1 MPSIPTSDLIRLQA
15 NQKHVRNIC
24 ILAHVDHGKTTLSDS
39 LLASNG
45 IISSKLAGKVRYL
58 DSREDEQERGITME
72 SSAISLYF
80 KIMRRNALNNPNV
93 DATAAGTVA
102 DQSNTPIASTPAES
116 PAATLPKSEEYLINL
131 IDSPGHVDFSGEVST
146 ASRLCDGALVLV
158 DAVEGVCTQTHTV
171 LRQAWRDS
179 VKPVLVINKIDRLIT
194 ELQFTPLEAYIHL
207 NKILEQ
213 VNAVMGTFFS
223 EEVLE
228 EDYRKKTE
236 RSKAES
242 QKQQQEQDV
251 GKDKD
256 SENMYS
262 DWHIETQDDSNIYFH
277 PSQGNVI
284 FASAIDGWAFRVDQ
298 FAAIYAQKLGMKE
311 QVLRKCL
318 WGDFYLDPKTKR
330 VIGYKGLKG
339 RPLKPLAVHLVLDNV
354 WKVYDVVMIQP
365 DRDMMEKVIKSL
377 NLKVLPRD
385 MRSKD
390 TRFLLTTIFSQWL
403 PLSTCVLL
411 AVVEQLPS
419 PPAAQKVRMPKML
432 HPQEK
437 EPKEPT
443 EDWEKGMVNC
453 DPSSGV
459 VAYVS
464 KMVSVPMDELPQF
477 KRKTLTAEEMRARGR
492 VTREQLAAR
501 SAAAAAAAEAGG
513 EALDVEEMLEER
525 NRQMEKE
532 KAAAEEL
539 EGREVLVGFARIYSG
554 TIQVGQKIKV
564 LGPKYDPAKPD
575 EHVDETTVE
584 NLYMIMGR
592 EMIQLEQV
600 PAGNVFAIGGLEGH
614 VLKYGTLWSAEW
626 EGGQNL
632 VGKGL
637 EAAPIVR
644 VALEPE
650 NPSQMAQL
658 VKGLQ
663 LLNQADPSVHV
674 LTQETGEHVILT
686 SGEVHLQRC
695 MADLRDRFARIEI
708 SMSEP
713 IVPFRETAV
722 DAPAQVYQTSS
733 AVAITEASRGGEP
746 EKLIAKVDNAPRG
759 TIMATTQNRH
769 VRFTVRAVPIPNEIT
784 QYLAGH
790 TEQIQSYVESAK
802 GDGRQEDRVVV
813 ISLGEDEKEELSA
826 EGKEDEAEGKR
837 REEQVKRATKIQK
850 DLEPLFAEAGDEWKG
865 KEKDILAF
873 GPRRVGPNLLINS
886 LGVEFSRKAAART
899 NASKAT
905 KGDDDDEAAF
915 GSGIAGFTIQD
926 LAEFIQTG
934 FQIATNAGPLCG
946 EPMHGMAFF
955 LQDVEILSDAESNV
969 EGASAGDDR
978 SKMAVTSGQLITS
991 MRDACR
997 LGLLEWSP
1005 RLMLAMYSCD
1015 IQTTAEVL
1023 GKVYAV
1029 IARRKGKILHEE
1041 MKEGT
1046 PFFSIQALL
1055 PVVESFGFSDDI
1067 RKKTSGAA
1075 SPQLIFSHFELLD
1088 LDPFWVPSTQEELED
1103 LGEKAD
1109 RENVAKKYMDTVRKR
1124 KGLFVEQKIVE
1135 HAEKQRTLR
1144 KN

>member
-1 MPSIPTSDLIRLQA
+1 MPSIPEAQLIRLQA
-15 NQKHVRNIC
+15 NQEHVRNIC

-80 KIMRRNALNNPNV
+80 KIMRRVNAAASAAQS
-93 DATAAGTVA
+93 ATVT
-102 DQSNTPIASTPAES
+102 DHSNASAPEANSGASTPADS
-116 PAATLPKSEEYLINL
+116 PGSPKISTPGEVKANAEEYLVNL

-171 LRQAWRDS
+171 LRQAWREC
-179 VKPVLVINKIDRLIT
+179 VRPVLVINKIDRLIT
-194 ELQFTPLEAYIHL
+194 ELQFTPMEAYIHL

-223 EEVLE
+223 ENVME
-228 EDYRKKTE
+228 EDYRKK
-236 RSKAES
+236 AE
-242 QKQQQEQDV
+242 KKKGQE
-251 GKDKD
+251 GKESTTTGLEDTF
-256 SENMYS
+256 S
-262 DWHIETQDDSNIYFH
+262 DWHVETQDDSHIYFH

-311 QVLRKCL
+311 AVLRKCL

-339 RPLKPLAVHLVLDNV
+339 RALKPLAIHLVLDNV
-354 WKVYDVVMIQP
+354 WKIYDVVVVQP
-365 DRDMMEKVIKSL
+365 DREMTEKVVKSL

-390 TRFLLTTIFSQWL
+390 TRAILTTIFSQWL

-419 PPAAQKVRMPKML
+419 PPAAQKIRMPKML
-432 HPQEK
+432 HPFETTPP
-437 EPKEPT
+437 EAT
-443 EDWEKGMVNC
+443 EDWEKGMINC

-464 KMVSVPMDELPQF
+464 KMVSVPLDVLPKN
-477 KRKTLTAEEMRARGR
+477 KRKVLTAEEMRQRGR
-492 VTREQLAAR
+492 ITREHLIA
-501 SAAAAAAAEAGG
+501 SAKAAEIG
-513 EALDVEEMLEER
+513 ETGVHLDVDEVIE
-525 NRQMEKE
+525 NRARMEAEE

-539 EGREVLVGFARIYSG
+539 EGKEALIGFSRIYSG
-554 TIQVGQKIKV
+554 TVRVGQKLKV
-564 LGPKYDPAKPD
+564 LGPKYNPAQPTLHCS
-575 EHVDETTVE
+575 EITVDS
-584 NLYMIMGR
+584 LFMIMGR
-592 EMIQLEQV
+592 DLIGLDQV
-600 PAGNVFAIGGLEGH
+600 PAGNVFGIGGLEGH

-637 EAAPIVR
+637 ETAPIVR

-658 VKGLQ
+658 VRGLQ
-663 LLNQADPSVHV
+663 LLNQADPAVQV

-695 MADLRDRFARIEI
+695 MADLRERFARIEI

-713 IVPFRETAV
+713 IVPFRETAI
-722 DAPAQVYQTSS
+722 DAPAQIVTSS
-733 AVAITEASRGGEP
+733 AMSASEAAQAREQQA
-746 EKLIAKVDNAPRG
+746 EKLITKSETGARG
-759 TIMATTQNRH
+759 TINATTPNRH
-769 VRFTVRAVPIPNEIT
+769 VRLVVRTVPIPEELKK
-784 QYLAGH
+784 YLVEHA
-790 TEQIQSYVESAK
+790 EQIQTYVETTLGLKDLTAFHEQEKIKVKVAQDLATLFAK
-802 GDGRQEDRVVV
+802 A
-813 ISLGEDEKEELSA
+813 GED
-826 EGKEDEAEGKR
+826 
-837 REEQVKRATKIQK
+837 
-850 DLEPLFAEAGDEWKG
+850 WKG
-865 KEKDILAF
+865 KDKDILAF
-873 GPRRVGPNLLINS
+873 GPRRIGPNLLINN
-886 LGVEFSRKAAART
+886 LGVDFQRRNSSEDS
-899 NASKAT
+899 SL
-905 KGDDDDEAAF
+905 
-915 GSGIAGFTIQD
+915 TIQD
-926 LAEFIQTG
+926 LAESVQTG
-934 FQIATNAGPLCG
+934 FQMATNSGPLCG
-946 EPMHGMAFF
+946 EPMQGMAFF
-955 LQDVEILSDAESNV
+955 VQKVEILEDAQNNDSG
-969 EGASAGDDR
+969 EGR
-978 SKMAVTSGQLITS
+978 SKMAVSSGQLITT

-997 LGLLEWSP
+997 LGFLEWSP

-1015 IQTTAEVL
+1015 IQTTADVL

-1088 LDPFWVPSTQEELED
+1088 IDPFWVPNTVEELED

-1109 RENVAKKYMDTVRKR
+1109 RENIAKKYMDVVRKR

>member
-1 MPSIPTSDLIRLQA
+1 MPPTS
-15 NQKHVRNIC
+15 
-24 ILAHVDHGKTTLSDS
+24 TLSDS

-58 DSREDEQERGITME
+58 DSRHDEQERGITME

-80 KIMRRNALNNPNV
+80 KIMRR
-93 DATAAGTVA
+93 AAAAAASAAAPTSTVT
-102 DQSNTPIASTPAES
+102 DQSNDSTSTPSDSPTTPSAE
-116 PAATLPKSEEYLINL
+116 PKAPVVSEEYLINL

-171 LRQAWRDS
+171 LRQAWRES
-179 VKPVLVINKIDRLIT
+179 VRPVLVINKIDRLIT

-223 EEVLE
+223 ENVLE
-228 EDYRKKTE
+228 EDYRKK
-236 RSKAES
+236 AE
-242 QKQQQEQDV
+242 KKKEQQGEEPSTTGLEDTF
-251 GKDKD
+251 
-256 SENMYS
+256 S
-262 DWHIETQDDSNIYFH
+262 DWHVETQDDSHIYFH

-311 QVLRKCL
+311 GVLRKCL

-339 RPLKPLAVHLVLDNV
+339 RALKPLAVHLVLDNV
-354 WKVYDVVMIQP
+354 WKVYDVVVVQP
-365 DRDMMEKVIKSL
+365 DREMTEKVVKSL

-390 TRFLLTTIFSQWL
+390 TRAVLTTIFSQWL

-419 PPAAQKVRMPKML
+419 PPAAQTIRMPKML
-432 HPQEK
+432 HPFETT
-437 EPKEPT
+437 PPEPT
-443 EDWEKGMVNC
+443 EDWEKGMINC
-453 DPSSGV
+453 DASSGV

-464 KMVSVPMDELPQF
+464 KMVSVPLDVLPKN
-477 KRKTLTAEEMRARGR
+477 KRKTLSAEEMRQRGR
-492 VTREQLAAR
+492 ITREQLIA
-501 SAAAAAAAEAGG
+501 SAKSAEIGEVGVHLDVDEVIANRAQAEA
-513 EALDVEEMLEER
+513 D
-525 NRQMEKE
+525 E

-539 EGREVLVGFARIYSG
+539 EGKEVLIGFSRIYSG
-554 TIQVGQKIKV
+554 TVRVGQKLKV
-564 LGPKYDPAKPD
+564 LGPKYDPAQPTLHCS
-575 EHVDETTVE
+575 EVTVDS
-584 NLYMIMGR
+584 LFMIMGR
-592 EMIQLEQV
+592 DLIGLDQV
-600 PAGNVFAIGGLEGH
+600 PAGNVFGIGGLEGH

-650 NPSQMAQL
+650 DPSQMAQL
-658 VKGLQ
+658 VRGLQ
-663 LLNQADPSVHV
+663 LLNQADPSVQV

-695 MADLRDRFARIEI
+695 MADLRERFARIEI

-713 IVPFRETAV
+713 IVPFRETAI
-722 DAPAQVYQTSS
+722 DAPAQIVTSS
-733 AVAITEASRGGEP
+733 AMSVNERETGM
-746 EKLIAKVDNAPRG
+746 KLIAKSEGGSRG
-759 TIMATTQNRH
+759 TIVATTPNKH
-769 VRFTVRAVPIPNEIT
+769 VRFVVRTVPIPDELKK
-784 QYLAGH
+784 YLTDHA
-790 TEQIQSYVESAK
+790 EQIQAYVES
-802 GDGRQEDRVVV
+802 VH
-813 ISLGEDEKEELSA
+813 LGGGAQHTSKPLA
-826 EGKEDEAEGKR
+826 AGLTL
-837 REEQVKRATKIQK
+837 EEQAKKSEKLISE
-850 DLEPLFAEAGDEWKG
+850 LEPLFAKAGEIWKG
-865 KEKDILAF
+865 KEKEILAF
-873 GPRRVGPNLLINS
+873 GPRRVGPNLLINN
-886 LGVEFSRKAAART
+886 LGIEFSRNR
-899 NASKAT
+899 
-905 KGDDDDEAAF
+905 G
-915 GSGIAGFTIQD
+915 GSGANTAEEAQAKENAISVQD
-926 LAEFIQTG
+926 MAESIHTG
-934 FQIATNAGPLCG
+934 FQIATNGGPLCG
-946 EPMHGMAFF
+946 EPMLGMAFF
-955 LQDVEILSDAESNV
+955 LQEIEILEGESEAGV
-969 EGASAGDDR
+969 SSATSSSEGR
-978 SKMAVTSGQLITS
+978 SKMAVSSGQVITT

-997 LGLLEWSP
+997 LGFLEWSP

-1067 RKKTSGAA
+1067 RKRTSGAA
-1075 SPQLIFSHFELLD
+1075 SPQLIFSHFEVLD
-1088 LDPFWVPSTQEELED
+1088 MDPFWVPNTIEELED

-1109 RENVAKKYMDTVRKR
+1109 RENVAKKYMDVVRKR

>member
-1 MPSIPTSDLIRLQA
+1 MPSIQESELIRLQA
-15 NQKHVRNIC
+15 NQAFVRNIC

-58 DSREDEQERGITME
+58 DSRADEQERGITME

-80 KIMRRNALNNPNV
+80 KIMRRIAALPGAPAGSSPT
-93 DATAAGTVA
+93 ATTVT
-102 DQSNTPIASTPAES
+102 DQSNNIPSES
-116 PAATLPKSEEYLINL
+116 PAGSPQPPAAEVKKNASEEYLINL

-171 LRQAWRDS
+171 LRQAWKES
-179 VKPVLVINKIDRLIT
+179 VRPVLVINKIDRLIT
-194 ELQFTPLEAYIHL
+194 ELQFTPLEAYTHL
-207 NKILEQ
+207 NNILEQ

-223 EEVLE
+223 ENVLE
-228 EDYRKKTE
+228 EDYRKK
-236 RSKAES
+236 AE
-242 QKQQQEQDV
+242 KKKEQE
-251 GKDKD
+251 GKDSPLTGLED
-256 SENMYS
+256 TFS
-262 DWHIETQDDSNIYFH
+262 DWHVETQDDSHIYFH

-311 QVLRKCL
+311 GVLRKCL

-339 RPLKPLAVHLVLDNV
+339 RALKPLAVQMVLDNV
-354 WKVYDVVMIQP
+354 WKVYEVVVTEP
-365 DRDMMEKVIKSL
+365 DREMTEKVVKSL

-385 MRSKD
+385 LKSKD
-390 TRFLLTTIFSQWL
+390 TRAILTTIFSQWL

-419 PPAAQKVRMPKML
+419 PPAAQKIRMPKML
-432 HPQEK
+432 HPFETT
-437 EPKEPT
+437 PSEPT
-443 EDWEKGMVNC
+443 EDWELGMVNC
-453 DPSSGV
+453 DASSGV

-464 KMVSVPMDELPQF
+464 KMVSVPLDVLPQN
-477 KRKTLTAEEMRARGR
+477 KRKTLSAEEMRQRGR
-492 VTREQLAAR
+492 IQREQLIA
-501 SAAAAAAAEAGG
+501 SAKAAEIG
-513 EALDVEEMLEER
+513 EVGVHLDVDQVIA
-525 NRQMEKE
+525 NRAEAEAQGR
-532 KAAAEEL
+532 AAAEEL
-539 EGREVLVGFARIYSG
+539 DGREALIGFARIYSG
-554 TIQVGQKIKV
+554 TVRVGQKLKV
-564 LGPKYDPAKPD
+564 LGPKYDPAQPALHCS
-575 EHVDETTVE
+575 EVVVD

-592 EMIQLEQV
+592 DLIGLEEV
-600 PAGNVFAIGGLEGH
+600 PAGNVFGIGGLEGH

-637 EAAPIVR
+637 ETAPIVR

-650 NPSQMAQL
+650 DPSQMAQL
-658 VKGLQ
+658 VRGLQ
-663 LLNQADPSVHV
+663 LLNQADPSVQV

-695 MADLRDRFARIEI
+695 MADLRERFARIEI

-713 IVPFRETAV
+713 IVPFRETAI
-722 DAPAQVYQTSS
+722 DAPAQLLTSTAMS
-733 AVAITEASRGGEP
+733 ANEVNQAREQG
-746 EKLIAKVDNAPRG
+746 EKLISKSESGARG
-759 TIMATTQNRH
+759 TIVATTPNRH
-769 VRFTVRAVPIPNEIT
+769 VRLVVRTVPIPEELKK
-784 QYLAGH
+784 YLVDHG
-790 TEQIQSYVESAK
+790 EQIQGYVESTMGSGNRGSDFTSSTPQTEEK
-802 GDGRQEDRVVV
+802 DVKLQE
-813 ISLGEDEKEELSA
+813 SLMSA
-826 EGKEDEAEGKR
+826 LK
-837 REEQVKRATKIQK
+837 
-850 DLEPLFAEAGDEWKG
+850 PLFVQAGDEWKG

-886 LGVEFSRKAAART
+886 LGIDFSRNR
-899 NASKAT
+899 NSSSH
-905 KGDDDDEAAF
+905 DEDEN
-915 GSGIAGFTIQD
+915 TISVQD
-926 LAEFIQTG
+926 MAESVHTG
-934 FQIATNAGPLCG
+934 FQIATNGGPLCS
-946 EPMHGMAFF
+946 EPMLGMAFF
-955 LQDVEILSDAESNV
+955 VQEIEILDSTQEG
-969 EGASAGDDR
+969 GASEGR
-978 SKMAVTSGQLITS
+978 SKMAVTSGQVITT

-997 LGLLEWSP
+997 LGFLEWSP

-1067 RKKTSGAA
+1067 RKRTSGAA
-1075 SPQLIFSHFELLD
+1075 SPQLIFSHFEVLD
-1088 LDPFWVPSTQEELED
+1088 MDPFWVPNTIEELED

-1109 RENVAKKYMDTVRKR
+1109 RDNVAKKYMDVVRKR

>member
-1 MPSIPTSDLIRLQA
+1 MPSIPEAELIRLQA
-15 NQKHVRNIC
+15 NQAHVRNIC

-45 IISSKLAGKVRYL
+45 IISSKLAGKVRFL
-58 DSREDEQERGITME
+58 DSRADEQERGITME

-80 KIMRRNALNNPNV
+80 KIRRRVAAASIAAAAAKASAALPSGNV
-93 DATAAGTVA
+93 T
-102 DQSNTPIASTPAES
+102 DQSNDTTATTTTVGTGTEDSAANSGTSTPAES
-116 PAATLPKSEEYLINL
+116 VAEEYLINL

-171 LRQAWRDS
+171 LRQAWKES
-179 VKPVLVINKIDRLIT
+179 VRPVLVINKIDRLIT

-207 NKILEQ
+207 NNILEQ

-223 EEVLE
+223 ENVLE
-228 EDYRKKTE
+228 EDYRKK
-236 RSKAES
+236 AEKKK
-242 QKQQQEQDV
+242 KQE
-251 GKDKD
+251 GKEGKEGKESTTGLEDMF
-256 SENMYS
+256 SE
-262 DWHIETQDDSNIYFH
+262 WHVETQDDSHIYFH

-311 QVLRKCL
+311 GVLRKCL

-339 RPLKPLAVHLVLDNV
+339 RALKPLAIHLVLDNV
-354 WKVYDVVMIQP
+354 WKVYDVVVVNP
-365 DRDMMEKVIKSL
+365 DKEMTEKVVKSL
-377 NLKVLPRD
+377 NLKLLPRD

-390 TRFLLTTIFSQWL
+390 TRAVLTTIFSQWL

-419 PPAAQKVRMPKML
+419 PAAAQKIRMPKML
-432 HPQEK
+432 HPFETT
-437 EPKEPT
+437 PPEPT
-443 EDWEKGMVNC
+443 EDWEKGMVDC
-453 DPSSGV
+453 DPDSGV

-464 KMVSVPMDELPQF
+464 KMVSVPLDVLPKN
-477 KRKTLTAEEMRARGR
+477 KRKTLSAEEMRQRGR
-492 VTREQLAAR
+492 AQREQLV
-501 SAAAAAAAEAGG
+501 AAAKSAELG
-513 EALDVEEMLEER
+513 EVGVHLDVDEVIA
-525 NRQMEKE
+525 NRLQKE
-532 KAAAEEL
+532 AEDNAAAEEL
-539 EGREVLVGFARIYSG
+539 EGKEALIGFSRIYSG
-554 TIQVGQKIKV
+554 TVRVGQKLKI
-564 LGPKYDPAKPD
+564 LGPKYDPANPSQHCS
-575 EHVDETTVE
+575 EVTVDS
-584 NLYMIMGR
+584 LFMIMGR
-592 EMIQLEQV
+592 DLIGLDQV
-600 PAGNVFAIGGLEGH
+600 PAGNVFGIGGLEGH

-637 EAAPIVR
+637 ETTPIVR

-650 NPSQMAQL
+650 DPSQMAQL
-658 VKGLQ
+658 VRGLQ
-663 LLNQADPSVHV
+663 LLNQADPSVQV

-695 MADLRDRFARIEI
+695 MADLRERFARIKI
-708 SMSEP
+708 TTSEP

-722 DAPAQVYQTSS
+722 DAPAQIVTSS
-733 AVAITEASRGGEP
+733 AMAVNEVQGRDQG
-746 EKLIAKVDNAPRG
+746 EKLIAKSETGARG
-759 TIMATTQNRH
+759 TIVATTANRH
-769 VRFTVRAVPIPNEIT
+769 VRFVVRTVPIPEDLKK
-784 QYLAGH
+784 YLLDHA
-790 TEQIQSYVESAK
+790 EQIQTYVEDNSRNVKNNSGAAVLTEEVETGEQAK
-802 GDGRQEDRVVV
+802 AQKKLLDG
-813 ISLGEDEKEELSA
+813 L
-826 EGKEDEAEGKR
+826 
-837 REEQVKRATKIQK
+837 T
-850 DLEPLFAEAGDEWKG
+850 PLFAQAGEDWKG
-865 KEKDILAF
+865 REKDILAF
-873 GPRRVGPNLLINS
+873 GPRRVGPNLLINQ
-886 LGVEFSRKAAART
+886 LGFDFSRNRNNSSADSEESSS
-899 NASKAT
+899 N
-905 KGDDDDEAAF
+905 G
-915 GSGIAGFTIQD
+915 GITVQD
-926 LAEFIQTG
+926 MAESIQTG
-934 FQIATNAGPLCG
+934 FQIATNGGPLCS
-946 EPMHGMAFF
+946 EPMLGMAFF
-955 LQDVEILSDAESNV
+955 LQEIDILDDSQEVRGGS
-969 EGASAGDDR
+969 EGR
-978 SKMAVTSGQLITS
+978 SKMAVSSGQVITS

-997 LGLLEWSP
+997 LGFLEWSP
-1005 RLMLAMYSCD
+1005 RLMLAIYSCD

-1067 RKKTSGAA
+1067 RKRTSGAA
-1075 SPQLIFSHFELLD
+1075 SPQLIFSHFEVLD
-1088 LDPFWVPSTQEELED
+1088 MDPFWVPNTVEELED

-1109 RENVAKKYMDTVRKR
+1109 RENVAKKYMDVVRKR

>member
-1 MPSIPTSDLIRLQA
+1 MPAIPEAQLIRLQA
-15 NQKHVRNIC
+15 NQEHVRNIC

-45 IISSKLAGKVRYL
+45 IISSKLAGKVRFL

-80 KIMRRNALNNPNV
+80 QIVRRVNAASAAASGASSPAPSSSPSLPNTV
-93 DATAAGTVA
+93 PGSSAATTVK
-102 DQSNTPIASTPAES
+102 DQSNAPSAPAVTPPRETKA
-116 PAATLPKSEEYLINL
+116 EEYLINL

-171 LRQAWRDS
+171 LRQAWRES
-179 VKPVLVINKIDRLIT
+179 VRPVLVINKIDRLIT
-194 ELQFTPLEAYIHL
+194 ELQFTPMEAYVHL

-223 EEVLE
+223 ENVLE
-228 EDYRKKTE
+228 EDYRKK
-236 RSKAES
+236 AEKKKS
-242 QKQQQEQDV
+242 QE
-251 GKDKD
+251 GKEGD
-256 SENMYS
+256 STSTGLEDTFS
-262 DWHIETQDDSNIYFH
+262 DWHVETQDDSHIYFH

-311 QVLRKCL
+311 AVLRKCL

-339 RPLKPLAVHLVLDNV
+339 RALKPLAIHLVLDNV
-354 WKVYDVVMIQP
+354 WKVYEVVVVQP
-365 DRDMMEKVIKSL
+365 DREMMEKVVKSL

-390 TRFLLTTIFSQWL
+390 TRAVLTTIFSQWL

-419 PPAAQKVRMPKML
+419 PPAAQKIRMPKML
-432 HPQEK
+432 HPFESNPP
-437 EPKEPT
+437 EAT
-443 EDWEKGMVNC
+443 EAWEKGMISC
-453 DPSSGV
+453 DPKSGV

-464 KMVSVPMDELPQF
+464 KMVSVPFDVLPQN
-477 KRKTLTAEEMRARGR
+477 KRKVLSAEEMRQRGR
-492 VTREQLAAR
+492 QQRELLLA
-501 SAAAAAAAEAGG
+501 SAKAASEG
-513 EALDVEEMLEER
+513 EVGVHLDVDEVIE
-525 NRQMEKE
+525 NRARMQAEE

-539 EGREVLVGFARIYSG
+539 EGKEALIGFSRIYSG
-554 TIQVGQKIKV
+554 TIRVGQKLKV
-564 LGPKYDPAKPD
+564 LGPKYDP
-575 EHVDETTVE
+575 EHPNLHCSEVTVDS
-584 NLYMIMGR
+584 LYMIMGR
-592 EMIQLEQV
+592 DLIGLEEV
-600 PAGNVFAIGGLEGH
+600 PAGNVFGIGGLEGH

-637 EAAPIVR
+637 ETAPIVR

-658 VKGLQ
+658 VRGLQ
-663 LLNQADPSVHV
+663 LLNQADPAVQV

-695 MADLRDRFARIEI
+695 MADLRERFARIEI

-713 IVPFRETAV
+713 IVPFRETAI
-722 DAPAQVYQTSS
+722 DAPAQVVMSS
-733 AVAITEASRGGEP
+733 AMSANEAAQARELQA
-746 EKLIAKVDNAPRG
+746 EKLITKSESGGRG
-759 TIMATTQNRH
+759 TIQAMTANKH
-769 VRFTVRAVPIPNEIT
+769 VRIVVRTVPIPEVLKK
-784 QYLAGH
+784 YLVEHGD
-790 TEQIQSYVESAK
+790 QIQGYVESILGVK
-802 GDGRQEDRVVV
+802 GVAGF
-813 ISLGEDEKEELSA
+813 EEL
-826 EGKEDEAEGKR
+826 EKLK
-837 REEQVKRATKIQK
+837 TKVSQE
-850 DLEPLFAEAGDEWKG
+850 LTALFAKAGDDWQG

-873 GPRRVGPNLLINS
+873 GPRRIGPNLLINN
-886 LGVEFSRKAAART
+886 LGVDFQRRS
-899 NASKAT
+899 NNNQNSSNGASG
-905 KGDDDDEAAF
+905 GDDDA
-915 GSGIAGFTIQD
+915 SSSTLSSLTIQD
-926 LAEFIQTG
+926 LAESVQTG
-934 FQIATNAGPLCG
+934 FQIATNSGPLCG
-946 EPMHGMAFF
+946 EPMQGMAFF
-955 LQDVEILSDAESNV
+955 VQEVEILEDPSSN
-969 EGASAGDDR
+969 EGADGR
-978 SKMAVTSGQLITS
+978 SKLAVSSGQLITT

-997 LGLLEWSP
+997 LGFLEWSP

-1067 RKKTSGAA
+1067 RKRTSGAA
-1075 SPQLIFSHFELLD
+1075 SPQLVFSHFETLD
-1088 LDPFWVPSTQEELED
+1088 IDPFWVPSTVEELED

-1109 RENVAKKYMDTVRKR
+1109 RENLAKKYMDMVRKR

>member
-1 MPSIPTSDLIRLQA
+1 MPSIPEAELIRLQA
-15 NQKHVRNIC
+15 NQAHVRNIC

-45 IISSKLAGKVRYL
+45 IISSKLAGKVRFL
-58 DSREDEQERGITME
+58 DSRADEQERGITME

-80 KIMRRNALNNPNV
+80 KIRRRVAAASIAAAANRAAAASAAAVPSGNV
-93 DATAAGTVA
+93 T
-102 DQSNTPIASTPAES
+102 DQSNDTTTTTATTTTAAKEEDSAANSGTSTPAES
-116 PAATLPKSEEYLINL
+116 VAEEYLINL

-171 LRQAWRDS
+171 LRQAWKES
-179 VKPVLVINKIDRLIT
+179 VRPVLVINKIDRLIT

-223 EEVLE
+223 ENVLE
-228 EDYRKKTE
+228 EDYRKK
-236 RSKAES
+236 AE
-242 QKQQQEQDV
+242 KKKDQE
-251 GKDKD
+251 GKESTTGLED
-256 SENMYS
+256 MFS
-262 DWHIETQDDSNIYFH
+262 DWHVETQDDSHIYFH

-311 QVLRKCL
+311 GVLRKCL

-339 RPLKPLAVHLVLDNV
+339 RALKPLAIHLVLDNV
-354 WKVYDVVMIQP
+354 WKVYDVVVCNP
-365 DRDMMEKVIKSL
+365 DKEMTEKVVKSL

-390 TRFLLTTIFSQWL
+390 TRAVLTTIFSQWL

-419 PPAAQKVRMPKML
+419 PAAAQKIRMPKML
-432 HPQEK
+432 HPFETT
-437 EPKEPT
+437 PPEPT
-443 EDWEKGMVNC
+443 EDWEKGMIDC
-453 DPSSGV
+453 DPTSGV

-464 KMVSVPMDELPQF
+464 KMVSVPLDVLPKN
-477 KRKTLTAEEMRARGR
+477 KRKTLSAEEMRQRGR
-492 VTREQLAAR
+492 AQREQMV
-501 SAAAAAAAEAGG
+501 AAAKSAELG
-513 EALDVEEMLEER
+513 EVGVHLDVDEVVA
-525 NRQMEKE
+525 NRLQKEAEE
-532 KAAAEEL
+532 KAAADEL
-539 EGREVLVGFARIYSG
+539 EGKEALIGFSRIYSG
-554 TIQVGQKIKV
+554 TVRVGQKLKV
-564 LGPKYDPAKPD
+564 LGPKYDPANPTQHCS
-575 EHVDETTVE
+575 EVTVDS
-584 NLYMIMGR
+584 LFMIMGR
-592 EMIQLEQV
+592 DLIGLDQV
-600 PAGNVFAIGGLEGH
+600 PAGNVFGIGGLEGH

-637 EAAPIVR
+637 ETAPIVR

-650 NPSQMAQL
+650 DPSQMAQL
-658 VKGLQ
+658 VRGLQ
-663 LLNQADPSVHV
+663 LLNQADPSVQV

-695 MADLRDRFARIEI
+695 MADLRERFARIEI

-722 DAPAQVYQTSS
+722 DAPAQIVTSS
-733 AVAITEASRGGEP
+733 AMAVNEAQGRDQG
-746 EKLIAKVDNAPRG
+746 EKLIAKSETGARG
-759 TIMATTQNRH
+759 TIVATTPNRH
-769 VRFTVRAVPIPNEIT
+769 VRFVVRTVPIPEILKK
-784 QYLAGH
+784 YLLDHA
-790 TEQIQSYVESAK
+790 EQIQSYVEDNGGSSNTKNNSGAAVLMGEVETGEKAK
-802 GDGRQEDRVVV
+802 AQKK
-813 ISLGEDEKEELSA
+813 LLDEL
-826 EGKEDEAEGKR
+826 
-837 REEQVKRATKIQK
+837 T
-850 DLEPLFAEAGDEWKG
+850 PLFAQAGEDWKG
-865 KEKDILAF
+865 REKDILAF
-873 GPRRVGPNLLINS
+873 GPRRVGPNLLINQ
-886 LGVEFSRKAAART
+886 LGFDFSRNRGNNSNTTDA
-899 NASKAT
+899 
-905 KGDDDDEAAF
+905 DESSSN
-915 GSGIAGFTIQD
+915 GGITVQD
-926 LAEFIQTG
+926 MAESIQTG
-934 FQIATNAGPLCG
+934 FQIATNGGPLCS
-946 EPMHGMAFF
+946 EPMLGMAFF
-955 LQDVEILSDAESNV
+955 LQEIEILESSQEV
-969 EGASAGDDR
+969 GGEGR
-978 SKMAVTSGQLITS
+978 SKMAVSSGQVITS

-997 LGLLEWSP
+997 LGFLEWSP

-1067 RKKTSGAA
+1067 RKRTSGAA
-1075 SPQLIFSHFELLD
+1075 SPQLIFSHFEVLD
-1088 LDPFWVPSTQEELED
+1088 MDPFWVPNTVEELED

-1109 RENVAKKYMDTVRKR
+1109 RENVAKKYMDVVRKR

>member
-1 MPSIPTSDLIRLQA
+1 MPTIAEAQLIRLQA
-15 NQKHVRNIC
+15 SQANVRNIC

-58 DSREDEQERGITME
+58 DSREDEQKRGITME

-80 KIMRRNALNNPNV
+80 KIIRRVTGANAPAGDSQSNV
-93 DATAAGTVA
+93 T
-102 DQSNTPIASTPAES
+102 DQSNASGTDSNSVAADSSAGSGSSPQSASAE
-116 PAATLPKSEEYLINL
+116 TKGLSEEYLINL

-146 ASRLCDGALVLV
+146 ASRLCDGALVLI

-171 LRQAWRDS
+171 LRQAWKES
-179 VKPVLVINKIDRLIT
+179 VRPVLVINKIDRLIT

-223 EEVLE
+223 ENVLE
-228 EDYRKKTE
+228 EDYRKK
-236 RSKAES
+236 AE
-242 QKQQQEQDV
+242 KRREDE
-251 GKDKD
+251 GKETSDQAD
-256 SENMYS
+256 TFS
-262 DWHIETQDDSNIYFH
+262 DWHVETQDDSHIYFN
-277 PSQGNVI
+277 PSEGNVI

-311 QVLRKCL
+311 GVLRKCL

-339 RPLKPLAVHLVLDNV
+339 RSLKPLAVQMVLDNI
-354 WKVYDVVMIQP
+354 WKVYEVVLTEP
-365 DRDMMEKVIKSL
+365 DKEKTEKVVKSL

-385 MRSKD
+385 LKSKD
-390 TRFLLTTIFSQWL
+390 PRVTLTTIFSQWL

-411 AVVEQLPS
+411 AVVDQLPS
-419 PPAAQKVRMPKML
+419 PPAAQMIRMPKML
-432 HPQEK
+432 HPLESTPP
-437 EPKEPT
+437 EPSE
-443 EDWEKGMVNC
+443 EWEKGMVNC

-464 KMVSVPMDELPQF
+464 KMVSVPLEVLPKY
-477 KRKTLTAEEMRARGR
+477 KRKVLTAEEMRQRGR
-492 VTREQLAAR
+492 VQKEQLLANT
-501 SAAAAAAAEAGG
+501 AAAGTG
-513 EALDVEEMLEER
+513 ETGVQLDVDEVIA
-525 NRQMEKE
+525 NRAQADAKE

-539 EGREVLVGFARIYSG
+539 KGKEVLIGFARIYSG
-554 TIQVGQKIKV
+554 TIRVGQKIRV
-564 LGPKYDPAKPD
+564 LGPKYDPTQPTLHCS
-575 EHVDETTVE
+575 EVTVDS
-584 NLYMIMGR
+584 LFMIMGR
-592 EMIQLEQV
+592 ELIGLEEV
-600 PAGNVFAIGGLEGH
+600 PAGNVFGIGGLDGH

-632 VGKGL
+632 VGKGM
-637 EAAPIVR
+637 ETAPIVR

-650 NPSQMAQL
+650 NPSQMAEL

-663 LLNQADPSVHV
+663 LLNQADPSVQV

-695 MADLRDRFARIEI
+695 MADLRERFAKIEI

-722 DAPAQVYQTSS
+722 DAPAQLVSS
-733 AVAITEASRGGEP
+733 SEISANEAHQAAREQD
-746 EKLIAKVDNAPRG
+746 EKLIVKNETAPRG
-759 TIMATTQNRH
+759 TIVATTPNRH
-769 VRFTVRAVPIPNEIT
+769 VRFVVRTMPIPEDIKK
-784 QYLAGH
+784 YLLEHGDQIQTYIETSLGGANKGSSEKLS
-790 TEQIQSYVESAK
+790 TEQN
-802 GDGRQEDRVVV
+802 
-813 ISLGEDEKEELSA
+813 LEKEGIKLQGKLMSELS
-826 EGKEDEAEGKR
+826 
-837 REEQVKRATKIQK
+837 
-850 DLEPLFAEAGDEWKG
+850 PLFANAGEDWKG

-873 GPRRVGPNLLINS
+873 GPRRIGPNLLINN
-886 LGVEFSRKAAART
+886 LGVDFNRNRSNNKE
-899 NASKAT
+899 
-905 KGDDDDEAAF
+905 GDDEATAI
-915 GSGIAGFTIQD
+915 SIQD
-926 LAEFIQTG
+926 MAESVHTG
-934 FQIATNAGPLCG
+934 FQIATNSGPLCG
-946 EPMHGMAFF
+946 EPMLGMAFF
-955 LQDVEILSDAESNV
+955 LQEIEILDDGQESSGGTSAS
-969 EGASAGDDR
+969 EGR
-978 SKMAVTSGQLITS
+978 SKMAVTSGQVIAT

-997 LGLLEWSP
+997 QGFLDWSP

-1067 RKKTSGAA
+1067 RKRSSGAA
-1075 SPQLIFSHFELLD
+1075 SPQLIFSHFEVLD
-1088 LDPFWVPSTQEELED
+1088 MDPFWVPNTLEELED

-1109 RENVAKKYMDTVRKR
+1109 RENVAKKYMDAVRKR

>member
-1 MPSIPTSDLIRLQA
+1 MPSIPEAELIRLQA
-15 NQKHVRNIC
+15 NQAHVRNIC

-45 IISSKLAGKVRYL
+45 IISSKLAGKVRFL
-58 DSREDEQERGITME
+58 DSRADEQERGITME

-80 KIMRRNALNNPNV
+80 KIRRRVAAASIAAAAAKANA
-93 DATAAGTVA
+93 DSAAAEKGVVPSGTVT
-102 DQSNTPIASTPAES
+102 DQSNDTTTPTGATENTSTTNSGTSTPAES
-116 PAATLPKSEEYLINL
+116 VAEEYLINL

-171 LRQAWRDS
+171 LRQAWKES
-179 VKPVLVINKIDRLIT
+179 VRPVLVINKIDRLIT

-223 EEVLE
+223 ENVLE
-228 EDYRKKTE
+228 EDYRKK
-236 RSKAES
+236 AEKKKEQEGKS
-242 QKQQQEQDV
+242 QEEKSQEGTTGLEDTF
-251 GKDKD
+251 
-256 SENMYS
+256 S
-262 DWHIETQDDSNIYFH
+262 DWHVETQDDSHIYFH

-311 QVLRKCL
+311 GVLRKCL

-339 RPLKPLAVHLVLDNV
+339 RALKPLAIHLVLDNV
-354 WKVYDVVMIQP
+354 WKVYDVVVVNP
-365 DRDMMEKVIKSL
+365 DKDMTEKVVKSL

-390 TRFLLTTIFSQWL
+390 TRAVLTTIFSQWL

-419 PPAAQKVRMPKML
+419 PAAAQKIRMPKML
-432 HPQEK
+432 HPFETT
-437 EPKEPT
+437 PPEPT
-443 EDWEKGMVNC
+443 EDWEKGMINC
-453 DPSSGV
+453 DSSSGV

-464 KMVSVPMDELPQF
+464 KMVSVPLDVLPKN
-477 KRKTLTAEEMRARGR
+477 KRKTLSAEEMRQRGR
-492 VTREQLAAR
+492 VQREQMV
-501 SAAAAAAAEAGG
+501 AAAKSAELG
-513 EALDVEEMLEER
+513 EVGVHLDVDEVVA
-525 NRQMEKE
+525 NRLQKE
-532 KAAAEEL
+532 AEDKAAAEEL
-539 EGREVLVGFARIYSG
+539 EGKEALIGFSRIYSG
-554 TIQVGQKIKV
+554 TVRVGQKLKV
-564 LGPKYDPAKPD
+564 LGPKYDPAHPTQHCS
-575 EHVDETTVE
+575 EVTVDS
-584 NLYMIMGR
+584 LFMIMGR
-592 EMIQLEQV
+592 DLIGLDSV
-600 PAGNVFAIGGLEGH
+600 PAGNVFGIGGLEGH

-637 EAAPIVR
+637 ETAPIVR

-650 NPSQMAQL
+650 DPSQMAQL
-658 VKGLQ
+658 VRGLQ
-663 LLNQADPSVHV
+663 LLNQADPSVQV

-695 MADLRDRFARIEI
+695 MADLRERFARIEI

-722 DAPAQVYQTSS
+722 DAPAQIVTSS
-733 AVAITEASRGGEP
+733 AMAVNEAQSRDQG
-746 EKLIAKVDNAPRG
+746 EKLIAKSETGARG
-759 TIMATTQNRH
+759 TIVATTPNRH
-769 VRFTVRAVPIPNEIT
+769 VRFVVRTVPIPENLKK
-784 QYLAGH
+784 YLLDHA
-790 TEQIQSYVESAK
+790 ELIQAYVEDNGGNANKGPSGAAVLTEEVETGEKAK
-802 GDGRQEDRVVV
+802 AQKK
-813 ISLGEDEKEELSA
+813 LLEEL
-826 EGKEDEAEGKR
+826 
-837 REEQVKRATKIQK
+837 T
-850 DLEPLFAEAGDEWKG
+850 PLFAQAGEDWKG
-865 KEKDILAF
+865 REKDILAF
-873 GPRRVGPNLLINS
+873 GPRRVGPNLLINQ
-886 LGVEFSRKAAART
+886 LGYDFSRNNRNNGNDQSGA
-899 NASKAT
+899 
-905 KGDDDDEAAF
+905 DEG
-915 GSGIAGFTIQD
+915 GSGGITVQD
-926 LAEFIQTG
+926 MAESIQTG
-934 FQIATNAGPLCG
+934 FQIATNGGPLCG
-946 EPMHGMAFF
+946 EPMLGMAFF
-955 LQDVEILSDAESNV
+955 LQEIVILESSQEAGSGS
-969 EGASAGDDR
+969 EGR
-978 SKMAVTSGQLITS
+978 SKMAVSSGQVITS

-997 LGLLEWSP
+997 LGFLEWSP

-1067 RKKTSGAA
+1067 RKRTSGAA
-1075 SPQLIFSHFELLD
+1075 SPQLIFSHFEVLD
-1088 LDPFWVPSTQEELED
+1088 MDPFWVPNTVEELED

-1109 RENVAKKYMDTVRKR
+1109 RENIAKRYMDVVRKR

>member
-1 MPSIPTSDLIRLQA
+1 MPSIPESELIRLQA
-15 NQKHVRNIC
+15 NQDRVRNIC

-80 KIMRRNALNNPNV
+80 KIMRRVAAQQSSNA
-93 DATAAGTVA
+93 GSTVA
-102 DQSNTPIASTPAES
+102 DQSREGTDTSSTTASNTSDAAGSPSSTPVK
-116 PAATLPKSEEYLINL
+116 TTVSEEYLINL

-171 LRQAWRDS
+171 LRQAWKES
-179 VKPVLVINKIDRLIT
+179 VRPVLVINKIDRLVT

-223 EEVLE
+223 ENVLE
-228 EDYRKKTE
+228 EDYRKKAE
-236 RSKAES
+236 RKKE
-242 QKQQQEQDV
+242 QE
-251 GKDKD
+251 GKDSSSTGLED
-256 SENMYS
+256 TFS
-262 DWHIETQDDSNIYFH
+262 DWHVETQDDSHIYFH

-311 QVLRKCL
+311 GVLRKCL

-339 RPLKPLAVHLVLDNV
+339 RALKPLAVHLVLDNV
-354 WKVYDVVMIQP
+354 WKIYDVVVVQP
-365 DRDMMEKVIKSL
+365 DREMTEKVVKSL

-390 TRFLLTTIFSQWL
+390 TRSILTTIFSQWL

-419 PPAAQKVRMPKML
+419 PPAAQKIRMPKML
-432 HPQEK
+432 HPFETTHA
-437 EPKEPT
+437 EPT

-453 DPSSGV
+453 DASSGV

-464 KMVSVPMDELPQF
+464 KMVSVPLDVLPQN
-477 KRKTLTAEEMRARGR
+477 KRKTLTAEEMRERGR
-492 VTREQLAAR
+492 IQREQLIA
-501 SAAAAAAAEAGG
+501 SAKAAEVG
-513 EALDVEEMLEER
+513 EVGVHLNVDEVMA
-525 NRQMEKE
+525 NRAQAEAEE

-539 EGREVLVGFARIYSG
+539 DGKEALIGFARIYSG
-554 TIQVGQKIKV
+554 TVRVGQKLKV
-564 LGPKYDPAKPD
+564 LGPKYDPAQPQLHCS
-575 EHVDETTVE
+575 EVTVE
-584 NLYMIMGR
+584 SLFMIMGR
-592 EMIQLEQV
+592 DLIGLDQV
-600 PAGNVFAIGGLEGH
+600 PAGNVFGIGGLEGH

-637 EAAPIVR
+637 ETAPIVR

-650 NPSQMAQL
+650 DPSQMAQL

-663 LLNQADPSVHV
+663 LLNQADPAVQV

-695 MADLRDRFARIEI
+695 MADLRERFARIEI

-722 DAPAQVYQTSS
+722 DAPAQIVTSS
-733 AVAITEASRGGEP
+733 ATSMNETSEGG
-746 EKLIAKVDNAPRG
+746 EKLIAKSEGAARG
-759 TIMATTQNRH
+759 TIVATTPNRH
-769 VRFTVRAVPIPNEIT
+769 VRFVVRAVPIPDDLKK
-784 QYLAGH
+784 YLTDHA
-790 TEQIQSYVESAK
+790 EQIQIYVDSILSSGASHGGK
-802 GDGRQEDRVVV
+802 T
-813 ISLGEDEKEELSA
+813 ISSTTKLSHDDELKM
-826 EGKEDEAEGKR
+826 
-837 REEQVKRATKIQK
+837 QQK
-850 DLEPLFAEAGDEWKG
+850 LISELEPLFAKAGEGWRG

-873 GPRRVGPNLLINS
+873 GPRRVGPNLLINN
-886 LGVEFSRKAAART
+886 LGLDFSRNKGGS
-899 NASKAT
+899 NASNA
-905 KGDDDDEAAF
+905 DEGKEKENA
-915 GSGIAGFTIQD
+915 ITVQD
-926 LAEFIQTG
+926 MAESIQTG
-934 FQIATNAGPLCG
+934 FQIATNGGPLCG
-946 EPMHGMAFF
+946 EPMLGMAFF
-955 LQDVEILSDAESNV
+955 LQEIEILESVN
-969 EGASAGDDR
+969 EGGASSSDGR
-978 SKMAVTSGQLITS
+978 SKMAVSSGQVITS

-997 LGLLEWSP
+997 LGFLEWSP

-1075 SPQLIFSHFELLD
+1075 SPQLIFSHFEVLD
-1088 LDPFWVPSTQEELED
+1088 MDPFWVPNTIEELED

-1109 RENVAKKYMDTVRKR
+1109 RDNVAKKYMDVVRKR

>member
-1 MPSIPTSDLIRLQA
+1 MPSIPEAELIRLQA
-15 NQKHVRNIC
+15 TQAHVRNIC

-45 IISSKLAGKVRYL
+45 IISSKLAGKVRFL
-58 DSREDEQERGITME
+58 DSRADEQERGITME

-80 KIMRRNALNNPNV
+80 KIRRRVAAANIAAAAAK
-93 DATAAGTVA
+93 ATAAGTVT
-102 DQSNTPIASTPAES
+102 DQSNDTPTTTTTTTPPATAEDANDNTSNNSGTSTPAES
-116 PAATLPKSEEYLINL
+116 VAEEYLINL

-171 LRQAWRDS
+171 LRQAWKES
-179 VKPVLVINKIDRLIT
+179 VRPVLVINKIDRLIT
-194 ELQFTPLEAYIHL
+194 ELQFTPLEAYVHL

-223 EEVLE
+223 ENVLE
-228 EDYRKKTE
+228 EDYRKK
-236 RSKAES
+236 AE
-242 QKQQQEQDV
+242 KKKEQE
-251 GKDKD
+251 GKESVSTTGLEDTF
-256 SENMYS
+256 S
-262 DWHIETQDDSNIYFH
+262 DWHVETQDDSHIYFH

-311 QVLRKCL
+311 GVLRKCL

-339 RPLKPLAVHLVLDNV
+339 RALKPLAIHLVLDNV
-354 WKVYDVVMIQP
+354 WKVYDVVVVNP
-365 DRDMMEKVIKSL
+365 DKEMTEKVVKSL

-390 TRFLLTTIFSQWL
+390 TRAILTTIFSQWL

-419 PPAAQKVRMPKML
+419 PAAAQKIRMPKML
-432 HPQEK
+432 HPLETT
-437 EPKEPT
+437 PPEPT

-464 KMVSVPMDELPQF
+464 KMVSVPLDVLPKN
-477 KRKTLTAEEMRARGR
+477 KRKTLSAEEMRQRGR
-492 VTREQLAAR
+492 AQRDQLV
-501 SAAAAAAAEAGG
+501 AAAKSAELG
-513 EALDVEEMLEER
+513 EVGVHLDVEEVVA
-525 NRQMEKE
+525 NRLQKE
-532 KAAAEEL
+532 AEDKAAAEEL
-539 EGREVLVGFARIYSG
+539 EGKEALIGFSRIYSG
-554 TIQVGQKIKV
+554 TVRVGQKLKV
-564 LGPKYDPAKPD
+564 LGPKYDPANPTLHCS
-575 EHVDETTVE
+575 EVTVDS
-584 NLYMIMGR
+584 LFMIMGR
-592 EMIQLEQV
+592 DLIGLDQV
-600 PAGNVFAIGGLEGH
+600 PAGNVFGIGGLEGH

-637 EAAPIVR
+637 ETAPIVR

-650 NPSQMAQL
+650 DPSQMAQL

-663 LLNQADPSVHV
+663 LLNQADPSVQV

-695 MADLRDRFARIEI
+695 MADLRERFARIEI

-722 DAPAQVYQTSS
+722 DMPAQIVTSS
-733 AVAITEASRGGEP
+733 AMAVNEAQSRDQG
-746 EKLIAKVDNAPRG
+746 EKLIAKSETGARG
-759 TIMATTQNRH
+759 TIVATTANRH
-769 VRFTVRAVPIPNEIT
+769 VRFVVRTVPIPEDLKK
-784 QYLAGH
+784 YLLDHA
-790 TEQIQSYVESAK
+790 EKIQTYVEDTGVGNLKGSSVDESGEKAK
-802 GDGRQEDRVVV
+802 AQKKV
-813 ISLGEDEKEELSA
+813 LDELA
-826 EGKEDEAEGKR
+826 
-837 REEQVKRATKIQK
+837 
-850 DLEPLFAEAGDEWKG
+850 PLFAKAGEDWKG
-865 KEKDILAF
+865 REKDILAF
-873 GPRRVGPNLLINS
+873 GPRRVGPNLLINH
-886 LGVEFSRKAAART
+886 LGYDFSRNSNRNSSDDSQEEVAAAT
-899 NASKAT
+899 
-905 KGDDDDEAAF
+905 
-915 GSGIAGFTIQD
+915 GITVQD
-926 LAEFIQTG
+926 MAESIQTG
-934 FQIATNAGPLCG
+934 FQIATNGGPLCG
-946 EPMHGMAFF
+946 EPMLGMAFF
-955 LQDVEILSDAESNV
+955 LQEIEILESAP
-969 EGASAGDDR
+969 EGGNSEGGGGR
-978 SKMAVTSGQLITS
+978 SKMAVSSGQVITS

-997 LGLLEWSP
+997 LGFLEWSP

-1067 RKKTSGAA
+1067 RKRTSGAA
-1075 SPQLIFSHFELLD
+1075 SPQLIFSHFEVLD
-1088 LDPFWVPSTQEELED
+1088 MDPFWVPNTVEELED

-1109 RENVAKKYMDTVRKR
+1109 RENVAKRYMDVVRKR

>member
-1 MPSIPTSDLIRLQA
+1 MPSIPEAELIRLQA
-15 NQKHVRNIC
+15 NQAHVRNIC

-45 IISSKLAGKVRYL
+45 IISSKLAGKVRFL
-58 DSREDEQERGITME
+58 DSRADEQERGITME

-80 KIMRRNALNNPNV
+80 KIRRRVAAASIAAAANKAAAASAAAVPSGNV
-93 DATAAGTVA
+93 T
-102 DQSNTPIASTPAES
+102 DQSNDTTTTTATTTAAKEEDSAANSGTSTPAES
-116 PAATLPKSEEYLINL
+116 VAEEYLINL

-171 LRQAWRDS
+171 LRQAWKES
-179 VKPVLVINKIDRLIT
+179 VRPVLVINKIDRLIT

-223 EEVLE
+223 ENVLE
-228 EDYRKKTE
+228 EDYRKK
-236 RSKAES
+236 AE
-242 QKQQQEQDV
+242 KKKDQE
-251 GKDKD
+251 GKESTTGLED
-256 SENMYS
+256 MFS
-262 DWHIETQDDSNIYFH
+262 DWHVETQDDSHIYFH

-311 QVLRKCL
+311 GVLRKCL

-339 RPLKPLAVHLVLDNV
+339 RALKPLAIHLVLDNV
-354 WKVYDVVMIQP
+354 WKVYDVVVCNP
-365 DRDMMEKVIKSL
+365 DKEMTEKVVKSL

-390 TRFLLTTIFSQWL
+390 TRAVLTTIFSQWL

-419 PPAAQKVRMPKML
+419 PAAAQKIRMPKML
-432 HPQEK
+432 HPFETT
-437 EPKEPT
+437 PPEPT
-443 EDWEKGMVNC
+443 EDWEKGMIDC
-453 DPSSGV
+453 DPTSGV

-464 KMVSVPMDELPQF
+464 KMVSVPLDVLPKN
-477 KRKTLTAEEMRARGR
+477 KRKTLSAEEMRQRGR
-492 VTREQLAAR
+492 AQREQMV
-501 SAAAAAAAEAGG
+501 AAAKSAELG
-513 EALDVEEMLEER
+513 EVGVHLDVDEVVA
-525 NRQMEKE
+525 NRLQKEAEE
-532 KAAAEEL
+532 KAAADEL
-539 EGREVLVGFARIYSG
+539 EGKEALIGFSRIYSG
-554 TIQVGQKIKV
+554 TVRVGQKLKV
-564 LGPKYDPAKPD
+564 LGPKYDPANPTQHCS
-575 EHVDETTVE
+575 EVTVDS
-584 NLYMIMGR
+584 LFMIMGR
-592 EMIQLEQV
+592 DLIGLDQV
-600 PAGNVFAIGGLEGH
+600 PAGNVFGIGGLEGH

-637 EAAPIVR
+637 ETAPIVR

-650 NPSQMAQL
+650 DPSQMAQL
-658 VKGLQ
+658 VRGLQ
-663 LLNQADPSVHV
+663 LLNQADPSVQV

-695 MADLRDRFARIEI
+695 MADLRERFARIEI

-722 DAPAQVYQTSS
+722 DAPAQIVTSS
-733 AVAITEASRGGEP
+733 AMAVNEAQGRDQG
-746 EKLIAKVDNAPRG
+746 EKLIAKSETGARG
-759 TIMATTQNRH
+759 TIVATTPNRH
-769 VRFTVRAVPIPNEIT
+769 VRFVVRTVPIPEDLKK
-784 QYLAGH
+784 YLLDHA
-790 TEQIQSYVESAK
+790 EQIQSYVEDNGGSSNTKNNSGAAVLMGEVETGEKAK
-802 GDGRQEDRVVV
+802 AQKK
-813 ISLGEDEKEELSA
+813 LLDEL
-826 EGKEDEAEGKR
+826 
-837 REEQVKRATKIQK
+837 T
-850 DLEPLFAEAGDEWKG
+850 PLFAQAGEDWKG
-865 KEKDILAF
+865 REKDILAF
-873 GPRRVGPNLLINS
+873 GPRRVGPNLLINQ
-886 LGVEFSRKAAART
+886 LGFDFSRNRGNNSNTTDA
-899 NASKAT
+899 
-905 KGDDDDEAAF
+905 DESSSN
-915 GSGIAGFTIQD
+915 GGITVQD
-926 LAEFIQTG
+926 MAESIQTG
-934 FQIATNAGPLCG
+934 FQIATNGGPLCS
-946 EPMHGMAFF
+946 EPMLGMAFF
-955 LQDVEILSDAESNV
+955 LQEIEILESSQEV
-969 EGASAGDDR
+969 GGEGR
-978 SKMAVTSGQLITS
+978 SKMAVSSGQVITS

-997 LGLLEWSP
+997 LGFLEWSP

-1067 RKKTSGAA
+1067 RKRTSGAA
-1075 SPQLIFSHFELLD
+1075 SPQLIFSHFEVLD
-1088 LDPFWVPSTQEELED
+1088 MDPFWVPNTVEELED

-1109 RENVAKKYMDTVRKR
+1109 RENVAKKYMDVVRKR

>member
-1 MPSIPTSDLIRLQA
+1 MPSIPISDLIRLQA
-15 NQKHVRNIC
+15 NQENVRNIC

-80 KIMRRNALNNPNV
+80 KIMRRSMLNNQNQNAAA
-93 DATAAGTVA
+93 ATAAAGGANTEKSNDSTAPSPA
-102 DQSNTPIASTPAES
+102 DS
-116 PAATLPKSEEYLINL
+116 PAALPSTPKAEEYLINL

-194 ELQFTPLEAYIHL
+194 ELQFTPLEAYVHL

-228 EDYRKKTE
+228 EDYRKKME
-236 RSKAES
+236 RSKE
-242 QKQQQEQDV
+242 QKQQQES
-251 GKDKD
+251 GEDKEP
-256 SENMYS
+256 ENVYS

-311 QVLRKCL
+311 HVLRKCL

-354 WKVYDVVMIQP
+354 WKVYEVVMIQP
-365 DRDMMEKVIKSL
+365 DREMMEKVVKSL

-411 AVVEQLPS
+411 AVVDQLPS
-419 PPAAQKVRMPKML
+419 PPAAQKIRMPKML
-432 HPQEK
+432 HPKEK
-437 EPKEPT
+437 DHKEPT
-443 EDWEKGMVNC
+443 ETWEKSMINC
-453 DPSSGV
+453 DSSSGI

-464 KMVSVPMDELPQF
+464 KMVSVPMEELPQF
-477 KRKTLTAEEMRARGR
+477 KRKTLTAEEMRQRGR
-492 VTREQLAAR
+492 VARDQLAAR
-501 SAAAAAAAEAGG
+501 SAAPASAPEAGAG
-513 EALDVEEMLEER
+513 VLDVDQMLEER
-525 NRQMEKE
+525 NRQIEEE
-532 KAAAEEL
+532 KAAAAEL
-539 EGREVLVGFARIYSG
+539 EGREVLIGFARIYSG
-554 TIQVGQKIKV
+554 TIHVGQKVKV

-575 EHVDETTVE
+575 EHCSETTVE
-584 NLYMIMGR
+584 SLYMIMGR
-592 EMIQLEQV
+592 ELVQLEQV
-600 PAGNVFAIGGLEGH
+600 PAGNVFGIGGLEGH
-614 VLKYGTLWSAEW
+614 ILKYGTLWDTNW
-626 EGGQNL
+626 EGGKNL

-713 IVPFRETAV
+713 IVPFRETAI
-722 DAPAQVYQTSS
+722 DAPIQAYQMSN
-733 AVAITEASRGGEP
+733 AVAVNEASRSGDH

-759 TIMATTQNRH
+759 TIVATTQNRH
-769 VRFTVRAVPIPNEIT
+769 VRFTVRAVPIPNSIT

-790 TEQIQSYVESAK
+790 ADLIQSYIETAKDSSNQESK
-802 GDGRQEDRVVV
+802 VVV
-813 ISLGEDEKEELSA
+813 TSLGEDESEDLST
-826 EGKEDEAEGKR
+826 EGKEDDEEGNRR
-837 REEQVKRATKIQK
+837 REQVRRATKIQK
-850 DLEPLFAEAGDEWKG
+850 ELEPLFAEAGEIWKG

-886 LGVEFSRKAAART
+886 LGVEFSRKAGRSVSNAAE
-899 NASKAT
+899 
-905 KGDDDDEAAF
+905 GDEEAVS
-915 GSGIAGFTIQD
+915 GSGSTTITIQD

-946 EPMHGMAFF
+946 EPMQGMAFF
-955 LQDVEILSDAESNV
+955 LQEVEILNDAENNTD
-969 EGASAGDDR
+969 GASTGDDR

-1055 PVVESFGFSDDI
+1055 PVVESFGFADDI
-1067 RKKTSGAA
+1067 RKRTSGAA

-1088 LDPFWVPSTQEELED
+1088 IDPFWVPSTQEELED

-1109 RENVAKKYMDTVRKR
+1109 RENIAKKYMDTVRKR

>member
-1 MPSIPTSDLIRLQA
+1 MPSIPEAELIRLQA
-15 NQKHVRNIC
+15 NQAHVRNIC

-45 IISSKLAGKVRYL
+45 IISSKLAGKVRFL
-58 DSREDEQERGITME
+58 DSRADEQERGITME

-80 KIMRRNALNNPNV
+80 KIRRRVAAASIAAAANKAAAASAAAVPSGNV
-93 DATAAGTVA
+93 T
-102 DQSNTPIASTPAES
+102 DQSNDTTTTTTTTTAAKEEDSAANSGTSTPAES
-116 PAATLPKSEEYLINL
+116 VAEEYLINL

-171 LRQAWRDS
+171 LRQAWKES
-179 VKPVLVINKIDRLIT
+179 VRPVLVINKIDRLIT

-223 EEVLE
+223 ENVLE
-228 EDYRKKTE
+228 EDYRKK
-236 RSKAES
+236 AE
-242 QKQQQEQDV
+242 KKKDQE
-251 GKDKD
+251 GKESTTGLED
-256 SENMYS
+256 MFS
-262 DWHIETQDDSNIYFH
+262 DWHVETQDDSHIYFH

-311 QVLRKCL
+311 GVLRKCL

-339 RPLKPLAVHLVLDNV
+339 RALKPLAIHLVLDNV
-354 WKVYDVVMIQP
+354 WKVYDVVVCNP
-365 DRDMMEKVIKSL
+365 DKEMTEKVVKSL

-390 TRFLLTTIFSQWL
+390 TRAVLTTIFSQWL

-419 PPAAQKVRMPKML
+419 PAAAQKIRMPKML
-432 HPQEK
+432 HPFETTL
-437 EPKEPT
+437 PEPT
-443 EDWEKGMVNC
+443 EDWEKGMIDC
-453 DPSSGV
+453 DPTSGV

-464 KMVSVPMDELPQF
+464 KMVSVPLDVLPKN
-477 KRKTLTAEEMRARGR
+477 KRKTLSAEEMRQRGR
-492 VTREQLAAR
+492 AQREQMV
-501 SAAAAAAAEAGG
+501 AAAKSAELG
-513 EALDVEEMLEER
+513 EVGVHLDVDEVVA
-525 NRQMEKE
+525 NRLQKEAEE
-532 KAAAEEL
+532 KAAADEL
-539 EGREVLVGFARIYSG
+539 EGKEALIGFSRIYSG
-554 TIQVGQKIKV
+554 TVRVGQKLKV
-564 LGPKYDPAKPD
+564 LGPKYDPANPTQHCS
-575 EHVDETTVE
+575 EVTVDS
-584 NLYMIMGR
+584 LFMIMGR
-592 EMIQLEQV
+592 DLIGLDQV
-600 PAGNVFAIGGLEGH
+600 PAGNVFGIGGLEGH

-637 EAAPIVR
+637 ETAPIVR

-650 NPSQMAQL
+650 DPSQMAQL
-658 VKGLQ
+658 VRGLQ
-663 LLNQADPSVHV
+663 LLNQADPSVQV

-695 MADLRDRFARIEI
+695 MADLRERFARIEI

-722 DAPAQVYQTSS
+722 DAPAQIVTSS
-733 AVAITEASRGGEP
+733 AMAVNEAQGRDQG
-746 EKLIAKVDNAPRG
+746 EKLIAKSETGARG
-759 TIMATTQNRH
+759 TIVATTPNRH
-769 VRFTVRAVPIPNEIT
+769 VRFVVRTVPIPEVLKK
-784 QYLAGH
+784 YLLDHA
-790 TEQIQSYVESAK
+790 EQIQSYVEDNGGSSNTKNNSGAAVLMGEVETGEKAK
-802 GDGRQEDRVVV
+802 AQKK
-813 ISLGEDEKEELSA
+813 LLDEL
-826 EGKEDEAEGKR
+826 
-837 REEQVKRATKIQK
+837 T
-850 DLEPLFAEAGDEWKG
+850 PLFAQAGEDWKG
-865 KEKDILAF
+865 REKDILAF
-873 GPRRVGPNLLINS
+873 GPRRVGPNLLINQ
-886 LGVEFSRKAAART
+886 LGFDFSRNRGNNSNTTDAEESSS
-899 NASKAT
+899 N
-905 KGDDDDEAAF
+905 G
-915 GSGIAGFTIQD
+915 GITVQD
-926 LAEFIQTG
+926 MAESIQTG
-934 FQIATNAGPLCG
+934 FQIATNGGPLCS
-946 EPMHGMAFF
+946 EPMLGMAFF
-955 LQDVEILSDAESNV
+955 LQEIEILESSQEV
-969 EGASAGDDR
+969 GGEGR
-978 SKMAVTSGQLITS
+978 SKMAVSSGQVITS

-997 LGLLEWSP
+997 LGFLEWSP

-1067 RKKTSGAA
+1067 RKRTSGAA
-1075 SPQLIFSHFELLD
+1075 SPQLIFSHFEVLD
-1088 LDPFWVPSTQEELED
+1088 MDPFWVPNTVEELED

-1109 RENVAKKYMDTVRKR
+1109 RENVAKKYMDVVRKR

>member
-1 MPSIPTSDLIRLQA
+1 MPSIPEAELIRLQA
-15 NQKHVRNIC
+15 NQAHVRNIC

-45 IISSKLAGKVRYL
+45 IISSKLAGKVRFL
-58 DSREDEQERGITME
+58 DSRADEQERGITME

-80 KIMRRNALNNPNV
+80 KIRRRVAAASIAAAANKAAAASAAAVPSGNV
-93 DATAAGTVA
+93 T
-102 DQSNTPIASTPAES
+102 DQSNDTTTTTTTTTAAKEEDSAANSGTSTPAES
-116 PAATLPKSEEYLINL
+116 VAEEYLINL

-171 LRQAWRDS
+171 LRQAWKES
-179 VKPVLVINKIDRLIT
+179 VRPVLVINKIDRLIT

-223 EEVLE
+223 ENVLE
-228 EDYRKKTE
+228 EDYRKK
-236 RSKAES
+236 AE
-242 QKQQQEQDV
+242 KKKDQE
-251 GKDKD
+251 GKESTTGLED
-256 SENMYS
+256 MFS
-262 DWHIETQDDSNIYFH
+262 DWHVETQDDSHIYFH

-311 QVLRKCL
+311 GVLRKCL

-339 RPLKPLAVHLVLDNV
+339 RALKPLAIHLVLDNV
-354 WKVYDVVMIQP
+354 WKVYDVVVCNP
-365 DRDMMEKVIKSL
+365 DKEMTEKVVKSL

-390 TRFLLTTIFSQWL
+390 TRAVLTTIFSQWL

-419 PPAAQKVRMPKML
+419 PAAAQKIRMPKML
-432 HPQEK
+432 HPFETT
-437 EPKEPT
+437 PPEPT
-443 EDWEKGMVNC
+443 EDWEKGMIDC
-453 DPSSGV
+453 DPTSGV

-464 KMVSVPMDELPQF
+464 KMVSVPLDVLPKN
-477 KRKTLTAEEMRARGR
+477 KRKTLSAEEMRQRGR
-492 VTREQLAAR
+492 AQREQMV
-501 SAAAAAAAEAGG
+501 AAAKSAELG
-513 EALDVEEMLEER
+513 EVGVHLDVDEVVA
-525 NRQMEKE
+525 NRLQKEAEE
-532 KAAAEEL
+532 KAAADEL
-539 EGREVLVGFARIYSG
+539 EGKEALIGFSRIYSG
-554 TIQVGQKIKV
+554 TVRVGQKLKV
-564 LGPKYDPAKPD
+564 LGPKYDPANPTQHCS
-575 EHVDETTVE
+575 EVTVDS
-584 NLYMIMGR
+584 LFMIMGR
-592 EMIQLEQV
+592 DLIGLDQV
-600 PAGNVFAIGGLEGH
+600 PAGNVFGIGGLEGH

-637 EAAPIVR
+637 ETAPIVR

-650 NPSQMAQL
+650 DPSQMAQL
-658 VKGLQ
+658 VRGLQ
-663 LLNQADPSVHV
+663 LLNQADPSVQV

-695 MADLRDRFARIEI
+695 MADLRERFARIEI

-722 DAPAQVYQTSS
+722 DAPAQIVTSS
-733 AVAITEASRGGEP
+733 AMAVNEAQGRDQG
-746 EKLIAKVDNAPRG
+746 EKLIAKSETGARG
-759 TIMATTQNRH
+759 TIVATTPNRH
-769 VRFTVRAVPIPNEIT
+769 VRFVVRTVPIPEVLKK
-784 QYLAGH
+784 YLLDHA
-790 TEQIQSYVESAK
+790 EQIQSYVEDNGGSSNTKNNSGAAVLMGEVETGEKAK
-802 GDGRQEDRVVV
+802 AQKK
-813 ISLGEDEKEELSA
+813 LLDEL
-826 EGKEDEAEGKR
+826 
-837 REEQVKRATKIQK
+837 T
-850 DLEPLFAEAGDEWKG
+850 PLFAQAGEDWKG
-865 KEKDILAF
+865 REKDILAF
-873 GPRRVGPNLLINS
+873 GPRRVGPNLLINQ
-886 LGVEFSRKAAART
+886 LGFDFSRNRGNNSNTTDA
-899 NASKAT
+899 
-905 KGDDDDEAAF
+905 DESSSN
-915 GSGIAGFTIQD
+915 GGITVQD
-926 LAEFIQTG
+926 MAESIQTG
-934 FQIATNAGPLCG
+934 FQIATNGGPLCS
-946 EPMHGMAFF
+946 EPMLGMAFF
-955 LQDVEILSDAESNV
+955 LQEIEILESSQEV
-969 EGASAGDDR
+969 GGEGR
-978 SKMAVTSGQLITS
+978 SKMAVSSGQVITS

-997 LGLLEWSP
+997 LGFLEWSP

-1067 RKKTSGAA
+1067 RKRTSGAA
-1075 SPQLIFSHFELLD
+1075 SPQLIFSHFEVLD
-1088 LDPFWVPSTQEELED
+1088 MDPFWVPNTVEELED

-1109 RENVAKKYMDTVRKR
+1109 RENVAKKYMDVVRKR

>member
-1 MPSIPTSDLIRLQA
+1 MPSIPESELIRLQA
-15 NQKHVRNIC
+15 NQANVRNIC

-45 IISSKLAGKVRYL
+45 IISSKLAGKVRFL

-80 KIMRRNALNNPNV
+80 KILRRAAANAANASA
-93 DATAAGTVA
+93 ATVGAPSVT
-102 DQSNTPIASTPAES
+102 DQSNTTSTEDSPTSPQPSGTAEVRKS
-116 PAATLPKSEEYLINL
+116 AAEEYLINL

-146 ASRLCDGALVLV
+146 ASKLCDGALVLV

-171 LRQAWRDS
+171 LRQAWRES
-179 VKPVLVINKIDRLIT
+179 VQPILVINKIDRLIT
-194 ELQFTPLEAYIHL
+194 ELQFTPLEAYTHL

-223 EEVLE
+223 ENVLE
-228 EDYRKKTE
+228 EDYRKK
-236 RSKAES
+236 AE
-242 QKQQQEQDV
+242 KRKEQE
-251 GKDKD
+251 GKDSSTTGLED
-256 SENMYS
+256 TFS
-262 DWHIETQDDSNIYFH
+262 DWHVETQDDSHIYFH

-284 FASAIDGWAFRVDQ
+284 FSSAIDGWAFRVDQ

-311 QVLRKCL
+311 GVLRKCL

-339 RPLKPLAVHLVLDNV
+339 RALKPLAVQMVLDNV
-354 WKVYDVVMIQP
+354 WKVYEVVVTEP
-365 DRDMMEKVIKSL
+365 DREMTEKVVKSL

-385 MRSKD
+385 LRSKD
-390 TRFLLTTIFSQWL
+390 TRATLTTIFSQWL

-419 PPAAQKVRMPKML
+419 PPTAQKIRMPKML
-432 HPQEK
+432 HPFETT
-437 EPKEPT
+437 PAEPT
-443 EDWEKGMVNC
+443 EDWERGMIDC
-453 DPSSGV
+453 DTSSGV

-464 KMVSVPMDELPQF
+464 KMVGVPLDALPKN
-477 KRKTLTAEEMRARGR
+477 KRKTLSAEEMRQRGR
-492 VTREQLAAR
+492 IQREQLIANAK
-501 SAAAAAAAEAGG
+501 AAEIG
-513 EALDVEEMLEER
+513 EAGVHLNVDEVIANRAQADAEER
-525 NRQMEKE
+525 
-532 KAAAEEL
+532 AAAEEL
-539 EGREVLVGFARIYSG
+539 DGKEALIGFARIYSG
-554 TIQVGQKIKV
+554 TIRVGQKLKV
-564 LGPKYDPAKPD
+564 LGPKFDP
-575 EHVDETTVE
+575 EHPTLHCSEVTVDS
-584 NLYMIMGR
+584 LFMIMGR
-592 EMIQLEQV
+592 DLIGLEEV
-600 PAGNVFAIGGLEGH
+600 PAGNVFGIGGLEGH
-614 VLKYGTLWSAEW
+614 ILKYGTLWSADW

-632 VGKGL
+632 VRQGL

-650 NPSQMAQL
+650 DPSQMQQL
-658 VKGLQ
+658 VKGLH
-663 LLNQADPSVHV
+663 LLNQADPAVQV

-695 MADLRDRFARIEI
+695 MADLRERFAKIEI

-713 IVPFRETAV
+713 IVPFRETAI
-722 DAPAQVYQTSS
+722 DAPAQLVTSS
-733 AVAITEASRGGEP
+733 AMSANEVNQAQG
-746 EKLIAKVDNAPRG
+746 EKLVAKSEGGARG
-759 TIMATTQNRH
+759 TIVATTPNRH
-769 VRFTVRAVPIPNEIT
+769 VRFVVRTVPIPEDLKK
-784 QYLAGH
+784 YLLDHA
-790 TEQIQSYVESAK
+790 EQIQAYVQS
-802 GDGRQEDRVVV
+802 
-813 ISLGEDEKEELSA
+813 SLGGGSSSGNKEVTTGLVQSADDEIKLQ
-826 EGKEDEAEGKR
+826 GKLMS
-837 REEQVKRATKIQK
+837 
-850 DLEPLFAEAGDEWKG
+850 DLKPLFAKAGEDWRG

-886 LGVEFSRKAAART
+886 LGIEFIRNRSNK
-899 NASKAT
+899 NQ
-905 KGDDDDEAAF
+905 DEEDV
-915 GSGIAGFTIQD
+915 ITIQD
-926 LAEFIQTG
+926 LAESVHTG
-934 FQIATNAGPLCG
+934 FQIATNGGPLCG
-946 EPMHGMAFF
+946 EPMLGMAFF
-955 LQDVEILSDAESNV
+955 VKEIEILDKEQDN
-969 EGASAGDDR
+969 GASEGR
-978 SKMAVTSGQLITS
+978 SKMAVTSGQVITT

-997 LGLLEWSP
+997 LGFLEWSP

-1067 RKKTSGAA
+1067 RKRSSGAA
-1075 SPQLIFSHFELLD
+1075 SPQLIFSHFEVLD
-1088 LDPFWVPSTQEELED
+1088 MDPFWVPNTIEELED

-1109 RENVAKKYMDTVRKR
+1109 RENIAKKYMDVVRKR

>member
-1 MPSIPTSDLIRLQA
+1 MPAIPEAQLVRLQA
-15 NQKHVRNIC
+15 NQERVRNIC

-80 KIMRRNALNNPNV
+80 KIMRRVAT
-93 DATAAGTVA
+93 ATAAAAAANVAATTVT
-102 DQSNTPIASTPAES
+102 DQSNDSLAIANDSSAVNAPTDSATGVPKIPGSAEVN
-116 PAATLPKSEEYLINL
+116 AAAEEYLINL

-171 LRQAWRDS
+171 LRQAWRES
-179 VKPVLVINKIDRLIT
+179 VRPILVINKIDRLIT
-194 ELQFTPLEAYIHL
+194 ELQFTPMEAYIHL

-223 EEVLE
+223 ENVLE
-228 EDYRKKTE
+228 EDYRKK
-236 RSKAES
+236 AE
-242 QKQQQEQDV
+242 KKKEQE
-251 GKDKD
+251 GKDSASTGLED
-256 SENMYS
+256 TFS
-262 DWHIETQDDSNIYFH
+262 DWHVETQDDSHIYFH

-284 FASAIDGWAFRVDQ
+284 FSSAIDGWAFRVDQ

-311 QVLRKCL
+311 GVLRKCL

-339 RPLKPLAVHLVLDNV
+339 RALKPLAIHLVLDNI
-354 WKVYDVVMIQP
+354 WKIYDVVVVQP
-365 DRDMMEKVIKSL
+365 DREMTEKVVKSL

-390 TRFLLTTIFSQWL
+390 TRSILTTIFSQWL

-419 PPAAQKVRMPKML
+419 PPAAQKIRMPKML
-432 HPQEK
+432 HPFETNPPEATQ
-437 EPKEPT
+437 
-443 EDWEKGMVNC
+443 DWEKGMVNC
-453 DPSSGV
+453 DPKSGV

-464 KMVSVPMDELPQF
+464 KMVSVPLDVLPKN
-477 KRKTLTAEEMRARGR
+477 KRKVLSAEEMRQRGR
-492 VTREQLAAR
+492 ITREQLIA
-501 SAAAAAAAEAGG
+501 SAKAAEIG
-513 EALDVEEMLEER
+513 EAGVHLDVDEVIE
-525 NRQMEKE
+525 NRARMEAEE

-539 EGREVLVGFARIYSG
+539 EGKEVLIGFSRIYSG
-554 TIQVGQKIKV
+554 TVRVGQKLKV
-564 LGPKYDPAKPD
+564 LGPKYDPANPTLHCS
-575 EHVDETTVE
+575 EITVDS
-584 NLYMIMGR
+584 LFMIMGR
-592 EMIQLEQV
+592 DLIGLEQV
-600 PAGNVFAIGGLEGH
+600 PAGNVFGI
-614 VLKYGTLWSAEW
+614 EW

-632 VGKGL
+632 VGKGM
-637 EAAPIVR
+637 ETTPIVR

-658 VKGLQ
+658 VRGLQ
-663 LLNQADPSVHV
+663 LLNQADPSVQV

-695 MADLRDRFARIEI
+695 MADLRERFARIEI
-708 SMSEP
+708 AMSEP
-713 IVPFRETAV
+713 IVPFRETAI
-722 DAPAQVYQTSS
+722 DAPAQIVTSS
-733 AVAITEASRGGEP
+733 AMAANEAAQAREQQAEKLIVKSETGGRGTITATTPNRHIRIVIRTVPIP
-746 EKLIAKVDNAPRG
+746 EKLKKFLVENGTQIQAYVETTLGLKDVAAFEEQEKLKAKVSK
-759 TIMATTQNRH
+759 
-769 VRFTVRAVPIPNEIT
+769 E
-784 QYLAGH
+784 LA
-790 TEQIQSYVESAK
+790 E
-802 GDGRQEDRVVV
+802 
-813 ISLGEDEKEELSA
+813 
-826 EGKEDEAEGKR
+826 
-837 REEQVKRATKIQK
+837 
-850 DLEPLFAEAGDEWKG
+850 LFAESGDEWKG

-873 GPRRVGPNLLINS
+873 GPRRIGPNLLIND
-886 LGVEFSRKAAART
+886 LGVDFQRKT
-899 NASKAT
+899 SSNSSE
-905 KGDDDDEAAF
+905 D
-915 GSGIAGFTIQD
+915 SMLSIQD
-926 LAEFIQTG
+926 LAESVQTG
-934 FQIATNAGPLCG
+934 FQIATNSGPLCG
-946 EPMHGMAFF
+946 EPMQGMAFF
-955 LQDVEILSDAESNV
+955 VKEVEILDDATAAADAAAAAAAS
-969 EGASAGDDR
+969 EGR
-978 SKMAVTSGQLITS
+978 SKMAVSSGQLITT
-991 MRDACR
+991 MREACR
-997 LGLLEWSP
+997 LGFLEWSP

-1015 IQTTAEVL
+1015 IQTTADVL

-1088 LDPFWVPSTQEELED
+1088 IDPFWVPNTVEELED

-1109 RENVAKKYMDTVRKR
+1109 RENIAKKYMDVVRKR

>member
-1 MPSIPTSDLIRLQA
+1 MPSIPEAELIRLQA
-15 NQKHVRNIC
+15 NQAHVRNIC

-45 IISSKLAGKVRYL
+45 IISSKLAGKVRFL
-58 DSREDEQERGITME
+58 DSRPDEQERGITME

-80 KIMRRNALNNPNV
+80 KIRRRV
-93 DATAAGTVA
+93 AAASIAAAAAKAAEKTVPSGTVT
-102 DQSNTPIASTPAES
+102 DQSNETTSSGAETATDNSTSSTTNSGTSTPAES
-116 PAATLPKSEEYLINL
+116 VAEEYLINL

-171 LRQAWRDS
+171 LRQAWKES
-179 VKPVLVINKIDRLIT
+179 VRPVLVINKIDRLIT
-194 ELQFTPLEAYIHL
+194 ELQFTPLEAYLHL

-223 EEVLE
+223 ENVLE
-228 EDYRKKTE
+228 EDYRKK
-236 RSKAES
+236 AE
-242 QKQQQEQDV
+242 KKKDQE
-251 GKDKD
+251 GKKEEGTTGLEDTF
-256 SENMYS
+256 S
-262 DWHIETQDDSNIYFH
+262 DWHVETQDDSHIYFH

-311 QVLRKCL
+311 GVLRKCL

-339 RPLKPLAVHLVLDNV
+339 RALKPLAIHLVLDNV
-354 WKVYDVVMIQP
+354 WKVYDVVVVNP
-365 DRDMMEKVIKSL
+365 DKEMTEKVVKSL
-377 NLKVLPRD
+377 NLKLLPRD

-390 TRFLLTTIFSQWL
+390 TRAVLTTIFSQWL

-419 PPAAQKVRMPKML
+419 PPAAQKIRMPKML
-432 HPQEK
+432 HPFETT
-437 EPKEPT
+437 PPEPT
-443 EDWEKGMVNC
+443 EDWEKGMINC
-453 DPSSGV
+453 DASSGV

-464 KMVSVPMDELPQF
+464 KMVSVPLDVLPKN
-477 KRKTLTAEEMRARGR
+477 KRKTISADEMRQRGR
-492 VTREQLAAR
+492 VQREQLV
-501 SAAAAAAAEAGG
+501 AAAKSAELG
-513 EALDVEEMLEER
+513 EVGVHLDVDEVVA
-525 NRQMEKE
+525 NRLQKE
-532 KAAAEEL
+532 AEDKAAAEEL
-539 EGREVLVGFARIYSG
+539 EGKEALIGFSRIYSG
-554 TIQVGQKIKV
+554 TVRVGQKLKV
-564 LGPKYDPAKPD
+564 LGPKYDPANPTQHCS
-575 EHVDETTVE
+575 EVTVDS
-584 NLYMIMGR
+584 LFMIMGR
-592 EMIQLEQV
+592 DLIGLDSV
-600 PAGNVFAIGGLEGH
+600 PAGNVFGIGGLEGH

-637 EAAPIVR
+637 ETTPIVR

-650 NPSQMAQL
+650 DPSQMAQL
-658 VKGLQ
+658 VRGLQ
-663 LLNQADPSVHV
+663 LLNQADPSVQV

-695 MADLRDRFARIEI
+695 MADLRERFARIEI

-722 DAPAQVYQTSS
+722 DAPAQIVTSS
-733 AVAITEASRGGEP
+733 AMAVNEAQGRDQG
-746 EKLIAKVDNAPRG
+746 EKLIAKSETGARG
-759 TIMATTQNRH
+759 TIAATTPNRH
-769 VRFTVRAVPIPNEIT
+769 VRFVVRTVPIPEDLKK
-784 QYLAGH
+784 YLLDHA
-790 TEQIQSYVESAK
+790 EQIQTYVEDNSGNTPNANK
-802 GDGRQEDRVVV
+802 GTSG
-813 ISLGEDEKEELSA
+813 IALLT
-826 EGKEDEAEGKR
+826 
-837 REEQVKRATKIQK
+837 EQVEAGEKAKAQK
-850 DLEPLFAEAGDEWKG
+850 KLLEGLTPLFAQAGEDWKG
-865 KEKDILAF
+865 REKDILAF
-873 GPRRVGPNLLINS
+873 GPRRVGPNLLINN
-886 LGVEFSRKAAART
+886 LGYDFNRNNTRNGA
-899 NASKAT
+899 
-905 KGDDDDEAAF
+905 DEGAPTT
-915 GSGIAGFTIQD
+915 GIDGITVQD
-926 LAEFIQTG
+926 MAESIQTG
-934 FQIATNAGPLCG
+934 FQIATNTGPLCG
-946 EPMHGMAFF
+946 EPMLGMAFF
-955 LQDVEILSDAESNV
+955 LQEIEILENSQEAGS
-969 EGASAGDDR
+969 EGGR
-978 SKMAVTSGQLITS
+978 SKMAVSSGQVITS

-997 LGLLEWSP
+997 LGFLEWSP

-1067 RKKTSGAA
+1067 RKRTSGAA
-1075 SPQLIFSHFELLD
+1075 SPQLIFSHFEVLD
-1088 LDPFWVPSTQEELED
+1088 VDPFWVPNTVEELED

-1109 RENVAKKYMDTVRKR
+1109 RENVAKRYMDVVRKR

>member
-1 MPSIPTSDLIRLQA
+1 MPSIPESELIRLQA
-15 NQKHVRNIC
+15 NQANVRNIC

-45 IISSKLAGKVRYL
+45 IISSKLAGKVRFL

-80 KIMRRNALNNPNV
+80 KILRRAAANAAN
-93 DATAAGTVA
+93 ASAAAVGASSVT
-102 DQSNTPIASTPAES
+102 DQSNTTPTGDSPTSPQPSGTAEVR
-116 PAATLPKSEEYLINL
+116 KSVAEEYLINL

-146 ASRLCDGALVLV
+146 ASKLCDGALVLV

-171 LRQAWRDS
+171 LRQAWRES
-179 VKPVLVINKIDRLIT
+179 VQPILVINKIDRLIT
-194 ELQFTPLEAYIHL
+194 ELQFTPLEAYTHL

-223 EEVLE
+223 ENVLE
-228 EDYRKKTE
+228 EDYRKK
-236 RSKAES
+236 AE
-242 QKQQQEQDV
+242 KRKEQE
-251 GKDKD
+251 GKDSSTTGLED
-256 SENMYS
+256 TFS
-262 DWHIETQDDSNIYFH
+262 DWHVETQDDSHIYFH

-284 FASAIDGWAFRVDQ
+284 FSSAIDGWAFRVDQ

-311 QVLRKCL
+311 GVLRKCL

-339 RPLKPLAVHLVLDNV
+339 RALKPLAVQMVLDNV
-354 WKVYDVVMIQP
+354 WKVYEVVVTEP
-365 DRDMMEKVIKSL
+365 DREMTEKVVKSL

-385 MRSKD
+385 LRSKD
-390 TRFLLTTIFSQWL
+390 TRATLTTIFSQWL

-419 PPAAQKVRMPKML
+419 PPTAQKIRMPKML
-432 HPQEK
+432 HPFETT
-437 EPKEPT
+437 PAEPT
-443 EDWEKGMVNC
+443 EGWERGMINC
-453 DPSSGV
+453 DTSSGV

-464 KMVSVPMDELPQF
+464 KMVGVPLDALPKN
-477 KRKTLTAEEMRARGR
+477 KRKTLSAEEMRQRGR
-492 VTREQLAAR
+492 IQREQLIANAK
-501 SAAAAAAAEAGG
+501 AAEIG
-513 EALDVEEMLEER
+513 EAGVHLNVDEVIANRAQADAEER
-525 NRQMEKE
+525 
-532 KAAAEEL
+532 AAAEEL
-539 EGREVLVGFARIYSG
+539 DGKEALIGFARIYSG
-554 TIQVGQKIKV
+554 TIRVGQKLKV
-564 LGPKYDPAKPD
+564 LGPKFDP
-575 EHVDETTVE
+575 EHPNLHCSEVTVDS
-584 NLYMIMGR
+584 LFMIMGR
-592 EMIQLEQV
+592 DLIGLEEV
-600 PAGNVFAIGGLEGH
+600 PAGNVFGIGGLEGH
-614 VLKYGTLWSAEW
+614 ILKYGTLWSADW

-632 VGKGL
+632 VRQGL

-650 NPSQMAQL
+650 DPSQMQQL
-658 VKGLQ
+658 VKGLH
-663 LLNQADPSVHV
+663 LLNQADPAVQV

-695 MADLRDRFARIEI
+695 MADLRERFAKIEI

-713 IVPFRETAV
+713 IVPFRETAI
-722 DAPAQVYQTSS
+722 DAPAQLVTSS
-733 AVAITEASRGGEP
+733 AMSANEVNQAQG
-746 EKLIAKVDNAPRG
+746 EKLVAKSEGGARG
-759 TIMATTQNRH
+759 TIVATTPNRH
-769 VRFTVRAVPIPNEIT
+769 VRFVVRTVPIPEDLKK
-784 QYLAGH
+784 YLLDHA
-790 TEQIQSYVESAK
+790 EQIQAYVQS
-802 GDGRQEDRVVV
+802 
-813 ISLGEDEKEELSA
+813 SLGGGSSSGNKELTTGLAQSADDEIKLQEKLMS
-826 EGKEDEAEGKR
+826 
-837 REEQVKRATKIQK
+837 
-850 DLEPLFAEAGDEWKG
+850 DLKPLFAKAGEDWRG

-886 LGVEFSRKAAART
+886 LGIEFIRNRSNK
-899 NASKAT
+899 NQ
-905 KGDDDDEAAF
+905 DEEDA
-915 GSGIAGFTIQD
+915 ITIQD
-926 LAEFIQTG
+926 LAESVHTG
-934 FQIATNAGPLCG
+934 FQIATNGGPLCG
-946 EPMHGMAFF
+946 EPMLGMAFF
-955 LQDVEILSDAESNV
+955 VKEIEILDKEQDN
-969 EGASAGDDR
+969 GASEGR
-978 SKMAVTSGQLITS
+978 SKMAVTSGQVITT

-997 LGLLEWSP
+997 LGFLEWSP

-1067 RKKTSGAA
+1067 RKRSSGAA
-1075 SPQLIFSHFELLD
+1075 SPQLIFSHFEVLD
-1088 LDPFWVPSTQEELED
+1088 MDPFWVPNTIEELED

-1109 RENVAKKYMDTVRKR
+1109 RENIAKKYMDVVRKR

>member
-1 MPSIPTSDLIRLQA
+1 MPSIPETDLIRLQA
-15 NQKHVRNIC
+15 NQTHVRNIC

-58 DSREDEQERGITME
+58 DSRHDEQERGITME

-80 KIMRRNALNNPNV
+80 KIMRRAAAAA
-93 DATAAGTVA
+93 ATAAAPTPTVT
-102 DQSNTPIASTPAES
+102 DQSNDSTSTPSGSPTSPTAE
-116 PAATLPKSEEYLINL
+116 PKATVISEEYLINL

-171 LRQAWRDS
+171 LRQAWKES
-179 VKPVLVINKIDRLIT
+179 VRPVLVINKIDRLIT

-223 EEVLE
+223 ENVLE
-228 EDYRKKTE
+228 EDYRKK
-236 RSKAES
+236 AE
-242 QKQQQEQDV
+242 KKKEQEGGEPSTTGLEDTF
-251 GKDKD
+251 
-256 SENMYS
+256 S
-262 DWHIETQDDSNIYFH
+262 DWHVETQDDSHIYFH

-311 QVLRKCL
+311 GVLRKCL

-339 RPLKPLAVHLVLDNV
+339 RALKPLAVHLVLDNV
-354 WKVYDVVMIQP
+354 WKVYDVVVVQP
-365 DRDMMEKVIKSL
+365 DREMTEKVVKSL

-390 TRFLLTTIFSQWL
+390 TRAVLTTIFSQWL

-419 PPAAQKVRMPKML
+419 PPAAQIIRMPKML
-432 HPQEK
+432 HPFETT
-437 EPKEPT
+437 PPEPT
-443 EDWEKGMVNC
+443 EDWERGMINC
-453 DPSSGV
+453 DASSGV

-464 KMVSVPMDELPQF
+464 KMVSVPLDVLPKN
-477 KRKTLTAEEMRARGR
+477 KRKTLSAEEMRQRGR
-492 VTREQLAAR
+492 ITREQLIA
-501 SAAAAAAAEAGG
+501 SAKSAEIGEVGVHLDVDEVIANRAQAEA
-513 EALDVEEMLEER
+513 E
-525 NRQMEKE
+525 E

-539 EGREVLVGFARIYSG
+539 EGKEVLIGFSRIYSG
-554 TIQVGQKIKV
+554 TVRVGQKLKV
-564 LGPKYDPAKPD
+564 LGPKYDPAQPTLHCS
-575 EHVDETTVE
+575 EVTVDS
-584 NLYMIMGR
+584 LFMIMGR
-592 EMIQLEQV
+592 DLIGLDQV
-600 PAGNVFAIGGLEGH
+600 PAGNVFGIGGLEGH

-650 NPSQMAQL
+650 DPSQMAQL

-663 LLNQADPSVHV
+663 LLNQADPSVQV

-695 MADLRDRFARIEI
+695 MADLRERFARIEI

-722 DAPAQVYQTSS
+722 DAPAQIVTSS
-733 AVAITEASRGGEP
+733 AIAVNEREAGM
-746 EKLIAKVDNAPRG
+746 KLIAKSEGGSRG
-759 TIMATTQNRH
+759 TIVATTPNKH
-769 VRFTVRAVPIPNEIT
+769 VRFVVRTVPIPEELKK
-784 QYLAGH
+784 YLTDHAEQIQAYVESVHLGGGAQHSGKLVPAGH
-790 TEQIQSYVESAK
+790 TPEDQAK
-802 GDGRQEDRVVV
+802 KLEKL
-813 ISLGEDEKEELSA
+813 ISE
-826 EGKEDEAEGKR
+826 
-837 REEQVKRATKIQK
+837 
-850 DLEPLFAEAGDEWKG
+850 LEPLFAKAGEIWKG
-865 KEKDILAF
+865 KEKEILAF
-873 GPRRVGPNLLINS
+873 GPRRVGPNLLINN
-886 LGVEFSRKAAART
+886 LGIEFSRNRGGSSANNT
-899 NASKAT
+899 ENV
-905 KGDDDDEAAF
+905 EAKEN
-915 GSGIAGFTIQD
+915 TINVQD
-926 LAEFIQTG
+926 MAESIHTG
-934 FQIATNAGPLCG
+934 FQIATNGGPLCG
-946 EPMHGMAFF
+946 EPMLGMAFF
-955 LQDVEILSDAESNV
+955 LQEIEVL
-969 EGASAGDDR
+969 EGENEAGVSSTTSSEGR
-978 SKMAVTSGQLITS
+978 SKMAVSSGQVITT

-997 LGLLEWSP
+997 LGFLEWSP

-1067 RKKTSGAA
+1067 RKRTSGAA
-1075 SPQLIFSHFELLD
+1075 SPQLIFSHFEVLD
-1088 LDPFWVPSTQEELED
+1088 MDPFWVPNTIEELED

-1109 RENVAKKYMDTVRKR
+1109 RENVAKKYMDVVRKR

>member
-1 MPSIPTSDLIRLQA
+1 MPSIPESELIRLQA
-15 NQKHVRNIC
+15 NQANVRNIC

-45 IISSKLAGKVRYL
+45 IISSKLAGKVRFL

-80 KIMRRNALNNPNV
+80 KIVRR
-93 DATAAGTVA
+93 
-102 DQSNTPIASTPAES
+102 
-116 PAATLPKSEEYLINL
+116 AATNAAAAAAAAAPASGSVVTDQTKKSVAEEYLINL

-146 ASRLCDGALVLV
+146 ASKLCDGGLVLV

-171 LRQAWRDS
+171 LRQAWKES
-179 VKPVLVINKIDRLIT
+179 VRPVLVINKIDRLVT
-194 ELQFTPLEAYIHL
+194 ELQFTPSEAYTHL

-223 EEVLE
+223 ENVLE
-228 EDYRKKTE
+228 EDYRKK
-236 RSKAES
+236 AEE
-242 QKQQQEQDV
+242 QE
-251 GKDKD
+251 GKED
-256 SENMYS
+256 SSSTGLEDTFA
-262 DWHIETQDDSNIYFH
+262 DWHVETQDDSHIYFH

-311 QVLRKCL
+311 GVLRQCL

-339 RPLKPLAVHLVLDNV
+339 RALKPLAVQMVLDNI
-354 WKVYDVVMIQP
+354 WKVYEVVVIEP
-365 DRDMMEKVIKSL
+365 DREVTEKVVKSL

-385 MRSKD
+385 LRSKD
-390 TRFLLTTIFSQWL
+390 TRATLTTIFSQWL

-419 PPAAQKVRMPKML
+419 PPAAQKIRIPKML
-432 HPQEK
+432 HPFETT
-437 EPKEPT
+437 PSEPT
-443 EDWEKGMVNC
+443 EDWERGMVNC
-453 DPSSGV
+453 DISSGV
-459 VAYVS
+459 VGYVS
-464 KMVSVPMDELPQF
+464 KMVSVPLEVLPKN
-477 KRKTLTAEEMRARGR
+477 KRKVLTAEEMRQRGKIQ
-492 VTREQLAAR
+492 REQLIASAKAASVGESGVHLDVDEVIANR
-501 SAAAAAAAEAGG
+501 AHAEA
-513 EALDVEEMLEER
+513 E
-525 NRQMEKE
+525 E
-532 KAAAEEL
+532 KAVAEEL
-539 EGREVLVGFARIYSG
+539 NGKEALIGFARIYSG
-554 TIQVGQKIKV
+554 TIRVGQKLKV
-564 LGPKYDPAKPD
+564 LGPKYDP
-575 EHVDETTVE
+575 EHPELYCSEVTVDS
-584 NLYMIMGR
+584 LFMIMGR
-592 EMIQLEQV
+592 DLIGLEEV
-600 PAGNVFAIGGLEGH
+600 PAGNVFGIGGLEGH
-614 VLKYGTLWSAEW
+614 ILKYGTLWSADY

-632 VGKGL
+632 VRQGL

-650 NPSQMAQL
+650 DPSQMQQL
-658 VKGLQ
+658 IRGLQ
-663 LLNQADPSVHV
+663 LLNQADPAVQV

-695 MADLRDRFARIEI
+695 MADLRERFAKIEI

-713 IVPFRETAV
+713 IVPFRETAI
-722 DAPAQVYQTSS
+722 DAPAQLVTSS
-733 AVAITEASRGGEP
+733 AMSANEINQAQG
-746 EKLIAKVDNAPRG
+746 EKLIAKSGGGARG
-759 TIMATTQNRH
+759 TIVATTPNRH
-769 VRFTVRAVPIPNEIT
+769 VRFVVRTVPIPEDLKK
-784 QYLAGH
+784 YLVDHG
-790 TEQIQSYVESAK
+790 EQIQAYVESSLATNSGSK
-802 GDGRQEDRVVV
+802 GPSSPSSLPAALHNAEEETKLQEKLM
-813 ISLGEDEKEELSA
+813 SEL
-826 EGKEDEAEGKR
+826 K
-837 REEQVKRATKIQK
+837 
-850 DLEPLFAEAGDEWKG
+850 PLFAKAGDDWKG

-873 GPRRVGPNLLINS
+873 GPRRIGPNLLIND
-886 LGVEFSRKAAART
+886 LGIEFSRNRSNKNQDSEENIIT
-899 NASKAT
+899 V
-905 KGDDDDEAAF
+905 
-915 GSGIAGFTIQD
+915 QD
-926 LAEFIQTG
+926 LAESVHTG
-934 FQIATNAGPLCG
+934 FQIATNGGPLCS
-946 EPMHGMAFF
+946 EPMLGMAFF
-955 LQDVEILSDAESNV
+955 VKEVEILENGQ
-969 EGASAGDDR
+969 EGGASAEGR
-978 SKMAVTSGQLITS
+978 SKMAVTSGQVITT

-997 LGLLEWSP
+997 LGFLEWSP

-1067 RKKTSGAA
+1067 RKRSSGAA
-1075 SPQLIFSHFELLD
+1075 SPQLIFSHFEVLD
-1088 LDPFWVPSTQEELED
+1088 MDPFWVPNTVEELED

-1109 RENVAKKYMDTVRKR
+1109 RENVAKKYMDAVRKR

>member
-1 MPSIPTSDLIRLQA
+1 MPAIPTSDLIRLQA

-80 KIMRRNALNNPNV
+80 KIMRRNALNNPNAA
-93 DATAAGTVA
+93 DTAATGSAVA
-102 DQSNTPIASTPAES
+102 DQSNTPTTASLADS
-116 PAATLPKSEEYLINL
+116 PAVSPSPTPSPKAEEYLINL

-223 EEVLE
+223 EDVLE

-242 QKQQQEQDV
+242 QKQQGEE
-251 GKDKD
+251 GAKEKD
-256 SENMYS
+256 SENVYS

-365 DRDMMEKVIKSL
+365 DREMMEKVVKSL

-390 TRFLLTTIFSQWL
+390 SRFVLTTIFSQWL

-419 PPAAQKVRMPKML
+419 PPAAQNVRMPKML
-432 HPQEK
+432 HPKEK
-437 EPKEPT
+437 DPKEPT
-443 EDWEKGMVNC
+443 EQWEKGMVHC
-453 DPSSGV
+453 DASSGV

-464 KMVSVPMDELPQF
+464 KMVSVPMEELPQF

-501 SAAAAAAAEAGG
+501 SAAAAAAAAGG
-513 EALDVEEMLEER
+513 VVLNVDEMLEER
-525 NRQMEKE
+525 NRQIEQE

-554 TIQVGQKIKV
+554 TIRVGQKIKV

-575 EHVDETTVE
+575 EHVSETTVE

-592 EMIQLEQV
+592 ELIQLEQV
-600 PAGNVFAIGGLEGH
+600 PAGNVFGIGGLEGH

-674 LTQETGEHVILT
+674 LTQETGEH
-686 SGEVHLQRC
+686 
-695 MADLRDRFARIEI
+695 
-708 SMSEP
+708 P

-733 AVAITEASRGGEP
+733 AVAINEASRGGEQD
-746 EKLIAKVDNAPRG
+746 KLIAKIDNAPRG

-769 VRFTVRAVPIPNEIT
+769 VRFTVRAVPIPSEIT

-790 TEQIQSYVESAK
+790 ADQIQSYVETTR
-802 GDGRQEDRVVV
+802 GDGRQEDKVVV
-813 ISLGEDEKEELSA
+813 TSLGEDETEELHAA
-826 EGKEDEAEGKR
+826 EGKTDEAEGKR
-837 REEQVKRATKIQK
+837 LEEHIKRATKIQK
-850 DLEPLFAEAGDEWKG
+850 DLEPLFAEAGDDWKG
-865 KEKDILAF
+865 REKDILAF

-886 LGVEFSRKAAART
+886 LGVEFSRKAAARS
-899 NASKAT
+899 NASKTAAE
-905 KGDDDDEAAF
+905 GDDDEAAP
-915 GSGIAGFTIQD
+915 GSDISGITIQD
-926 LAEFIQTG
+926 LAEFIHTG

-955 LQDVEILSDAESNV
+955 LQDVEILNDAENNA
-969 EGASAGDDR
+969 EGAAAGDDR

-1055 PVVESFGFSDDI
+1055 PVVESFGFADDI
-1067 RKKTSGAA
+1067 RKRTSGAA

-1109 RENVAKKYMDTVRKR
+1109 RENIAKKYMDTVRKR

>member
-1 MPSIPTSDLIRLQA
+1 MPSIPESELIRLQA
-15 NQKHVRNIC
+15 NQANVRNIC

-45 IISSKLAGKVRYL
+45 IISSKLAGKVRFL

-80 KIMRRNALNNPNV
+80 KIVRRAATNAAAA
-93 DATAAGTVA
+93 ATAAAPASGSGVT
-102 DQSNTPIASTPAES
+102 DQSNSTTAEEGS
-116 PAATLPKSEEYLINL
+116 PQPSSTETKKNVAEEYLINL

-146 ASRLCDGALVLV
+146 ASKLCDGGLVLV

-171 LRQAWRDS
+171 LRQAWKES
-179 VKPVLVINKIDRLIT
+179 VRPVLVINKIDRLIT
-194 ELQFTPLEAYIHL
+194 ELQFTPSEAYTHL

-223 EEVLE
+223 ENVLE
-228 EDYRKKTE
+228 EDYRKK
-236 RSKAES
+236 AE
-242 QKQQQEQDV
+242 KKKEQE
-251 GKDKD
+251 GKKD
-256 SENMYS
+256 SSSTGLEDTFT
-262 DWHIETQDDSNIYFH
+262 DWHVETQDDSHIYFH

-311 QVLRKCL
+311 GILRQCL

-339 RPLKPLAVHLVLDNV
+339 RALKPLAVQMVLDNI
-354 WKVYDVVMIQP
+354 WKVYEVVVIEPNREMT
-365 DRDMMEKVIKSL
+365 EKVVKSL
-377 NLKVLPRD
+377 NLKLLPRD
-385 MRSKD
+385 LRSKD
-390 TRFLLTTIFSQWL
+390 TRATLTTIFSQWL

-419 PPAAQKVRMPKML
+419 PPAAQKIRIPKML
-432 HPQEK
+432 HPFETT
-437 EPKEPT
+437 PPEPT
-443 EDWEKGMVNC
+443 EDWERGMVNC
-453 DPSSGV
+453 DTSSGV
-459 VAYVS
+459 VGYVS
-464 KMVSVPMDELPQF
+464 KMVSVPLEVLPKN
-477 KRKTLTAEEMRARGR
+477 KRKVLTAEEMRQRGR
-492 VTREQLAAR
+492 IQREQLIASAKAA
-501 SAAAAAAAEAGG
+501 SVG
-513 EALDVEEMLEER
+513 EPGVHLDVDEVIA
-525 NRQMEKE
+525 NRAHVEAEE

-539 EGREVLVGFARIYSG
+539 NGKEALIGFARIYSG
-554 TIQVGQKIKV
+554 TIRVGQKLKV
-564 LGPKYDPAKPD
+564 LGPKYDP
-575 EHVDETTVE
+575 EHPELHCSEVTVDS
-584 NLYMIMGR
+584 LFMIMGR
-592 EMIQLEQV
+592 DLIGLEEV
-600 PAGNVFAIGGLEGH
+600 PAGNVFGIGGLEGH
-614 VLKYGTLWSAEW
+614 ILKYGTLWSADY

-632 VGKGL
+632 VRQGL

-650 NPSQMAQL
+650 DPSQMQQL
-658 VKGLQ
+658 IKGLQ
-663 LLNQADPSVHV
+663 LLNQADPAVQV

-695 MADLRDRFARIEI
+695 MADLRERFAKIEI

-713 IVPFRETAV
+713 IVPFRETAI
-722 DAPAQVYQTSS
+722 DAPAQLVTSS
-733 AVAITEASRGGEP
+733 AMSANEANQAQG
-746 EKLIAKVDNAPRG
+746 EKLIAKSESGARG
-759 TIMATTQNRH
+759 TIVATTPNRH
-769 VRFTVRAVPIPNEIT
+769 VRFVVRTVPIPEDLKK
-784 QYLAGH
+784 YLVDHG
-790 TEQIQSYVESAK
+790 EQIQAYVESSLATNSSSK
-802 GDGRQEDRVVV
+802 GPSSSPSLPAALHNVEETKLQEKLM
-813 ISLGEDEKEELSA
+813 SE
-826 EGKEDEAEGKR
+826 
-837 REEQVKRATKIQK
+837 
-850 DLEPLFAEAGDEWKG
+850 LEPLFAKAGDDWKG

-873 GPRRVGPNLLINS
+873 GPRRIGPNLLIND
-886 LGVEFSRKAAART
+886 LGIEFSRNRSNKNQDGEENVIT
-899 NASKAT
+899 V
-905 KGDDDDEAAF
+905 
-915 GSGIAGFTIQD
+915 QD
-926 LAEFIQTG
+926 LAESVHTG
-934 FQIATNAGPLCG
+934 FQIATNGGPLCS
-946 EPMHGMAFF
+946 EPMLGMAFF
-955 LQDVEILSDAESNV
+955 VKEVEILESGQ
-969 EGASAGDDR
+969 EGGASAEGR
-978 SKMAVTSGQLITS
+978 SKMAVTSGQVITT

-997 LGLLEWSP
+997 LGFLEWSP

-1067 RKKTSGAA
+1067 RKRSSGAA
-1075 SPQLIFSHFELLD
+1075 SPQLIFSHFEVLD
-1088 LDPFWVPSTQEELED
+1088 MDPFWVPNTIEELED

-1109 RENVAKKYMDTVRKR
+1109 RENVAKKYMDAVRKR

>member
-1 MPSIPTSDLIRLQA
+1 MPSIPEAELIRLQA
-15 NQKHVRNIC
+15 TQAHVRNIC

-45 IISSKLAGKVRYL
+45 IISSKLAGKVRFL
-58 DSREDEQERGITME
+58 DSRADEQERGITME

-80 KIMRRNALNNPNV
+80 KIRRRVAAASIAAAANKATASAAVPSGNV
-93 DATAAGTVA
+93 TDQSNDTTTATAAAAKEEDSAANSGT
-102 DQSNTPIASTPAES
+102 STPAES
-116 PAATLPKSEEYLINL
+116 VAEEYLINL

-171 LRQAWRDS
+171 LRQAWKES
-179 VKPVLVINKIDRLIT
+179 VRPVLVINKIDRLIT
-194 ELQFTPLEAYIHL
+194 ELQFTPLEAYVHL

-223 EEVLE
+223 ENVLE
-228 EDYRKKTE
+228 EDYRKK
-236 RSKAES
+236 AE
-242 QKQQQEQDV
+242 KKKDQE
-251 GKDKD
+251 GKEEKESTTGLED
-256 SENMYS
+256 MFS
-262 DWHIETQDDSNIYFH
+262 DWHVETQDDSHIYFH

-311 QVLRKCL
+311 GVLRKCL

-339 RPLKPLAVHLVLDNV
+339 RALKPLAIHLVLDNV
-354 WKVYDVVMIQP
+354 WKVYDVVVCNP
-365 DRDMMEKVIKSL
+365 DKEMTEKVVKSL

-390 TRFLLTTIFSQWL
+390 TRAVLTTIFSQWL

-419 PPAAQKVRMPKML
+419 PAAAQKIRMPKML
-432 HPQEK
+432 HPFETT
-437 EPKEPT
+437 PPEPT

-453 DPSSGV
+453 DPASGV

-464 KMVSVPMDELPQF
+464 KMVSVPLDVLPKN
-477 KRKTLTAEEMRARGR
+477 KRKTLSAEEMRQRGR
-492 VTREQLAAR
+492 VQRDQLI
-501 SAAAAAAAEAGG
+501 AAAKSAELG
-513 EALDVEEMLEER
+513 EVGVHLDVDEVIA
-525 NRQMEKE
+525 NRLQKE
-532 KAAAEEL
+532 AEDKAAAEEL
-539 EGREVLVGFARIYSG
+539 EGKEVLIGFSRIYSG
-554 TIQVGQKIKV
+554 TVRVGQKLKV
-564 LGPKYDPAKPD
+564 LGPKYDPTNPTQHCS
-575 EHVDETTVE
+575 EVTVDS
-584 NLYMIMGR
+584 LFMIMGR
-592 EMIQLEQV
+592 DLIGLDQV
-600 PAGNVFAIGGLEGH
+600 PAGNVFGIGGLEGH

-637 EAAPIVR
+637 ETTPIVR

-650 NPSQMAQL
+650 DPSQMAQL
-658 VKGLQ
+658 VRGLQ
-663 LLNQADPSVHV
+663 LLNQADPSVQV

-695 MADLRDRFARIEI
+695 MADLRERFARIEI

-722 DAPAQVYQTSS
+722 DAPAQIVTSS
-733 AVAITEASRGGEP
+733 AMAVNEAQARDQG
-746 EKLIAKVDNAPRG
+746 EKLIAKSDTGARG
-759 TIMATTQNRH
+759 TIVATTANRH
-769 VRFTVRAVPIPNEIT
+769 VRFVVRTVPIPEDLRK
-784 QYLAGH
+784 YLLDHA
-790 TEQIQSYVESAK
+790 EQIQTYVEDNGDSSNAK
-802 GDGRQEDRVVV
+802 NNSGAAVLV
-813 ISLGEDEKEELSA
+813 GEVETGEKAKAQKKLLDEL
-826 EGKEDEAEGKR
+826 
-837 REEQVKRATKIQK
+837 T
-850 DLEPLFAEAGDEWKG
+850 PLFAQAGEDWKG
-865 KEKDILAF
+865 REKDILAF
-873 GPRRVGPNLLINS
+873 GPRRIGPNLLINQ
-886 LGVEFSRKAAART
+886 LGFDFSRNRGNNSNT
-899 NASKAT
+899 T
-905 KGDDDDEAAF
+905 EAEEG
-915 GSGIAGFTIQD
+915 GSNGGITVQD
-926 LAEFIQTG
+926 MAESIQTG
-934 FQIATNAGPLCG
+934 FQIATNGGPLCG
-946 EPMHGMAFF
+946 EPMLGMAFF
-955 LQDVEILSDAESNV
+955 LQEIEILDSSQEV
-969 EGASAGDDR
+969 GGEGR
-978 SKMAVTSGQLITS
+978 SKMAVSSGQVITS

-997 LGLLEWSP
+997 LGFLEWSP

-1067 RKKTSGAA
+1067 RKRTSGAA
-1075 SPQLIFSHFELLD
+1075 SPQLIFSHFEVLD
-1088 LDPFWVPSTQEELED
+1088 VDPFWVPNTVEELED

-1109 RENVAKKYMDTVRKR
+1109 RDNVAKKYMDVVRKR

>member
-1 MPSIPTSDLIRLQA
+1 MPSIPEAELIRLQA
-15 NQKHVRNIC
+15 NQAHVRNIC

-45 IISSKLAGKVRYL
+45 IISSKLAGKVRFL
-58 DSREDEQERGITME
+58 DSRADEQERGITME

-80 KIMRRNALNNPNV
+80 KIRRRVAAASIAAAANKAAAAS
-93 DATAAGTVA
+93 ATAVPSGNVT
-102 DQSNTPIASTPAES
+102 DQSNDTTTTTATTTAAKEEDSAANSGTSTPAES
-116 PAATLPKSEEYLINL
+116 VAEEYLINL

-171 LRQAWRDS
+171 LRQAWKES
-179 VKPVLVINKIDRLIT
+179 VRPVLVINKIDRLIT

-223 EEVLE
+223 ENVLE
-228 EDYRKKTE
+228 EDYRKK
-236 RSKAES
+236 AE
-242 QKQQQEQDV
+242 KKKDQE
-251 GKDKD
+251 GKESTTGLED
-256 SENMYS
+256 MFS
-262 DWHIETQDDSNIYFH
+262 DWHVETQDDSHIYFH

-311 QVLRKCL
+311 GVLRKCL

-339 RPLKPLAVHLVLDNV
+339 RALKPLAIHLVLDNV
-354 WKVYDVVMIQP
+354 WKVYDVVVCNP
-365 DRDMMEKVIKSL
+365 DKEMTEKVVKSL

-390 TRFLLTTIFSQWL
+390 TRAVLTTIFSQWL

-419 PPAAQKVRMPKML
+419 PAAAQKIRMPKML
-432 HPQEK
+432 HPFETT
-437 EPKEPT
+437 PPEPT
-443 EDWEKGMVNC
+443 EDWEKGMIDC
-453 DPSSGV
+453 DPTSGV

-464 KMVSVPMDELPQF
+464 KMVSVPLDVLPKN
-477 KRKTLTAEEMRARGR
+477 KRKTLSAEEMRQRGR
-492 VTREQLAAR
+492 AQREQMV
-501 SAAAAAAAEAGG
+501 AAAKSAELG
-513 EALDVEEMLEER
+513 EVGVHLDVDEVVA
-525 NRQMEKE
+525 NRLQKEAEE
-532 KAAAEEL
+532 KAAADEL
-539 EGREVLVGFARIYSG
+539 EGKEALIGFSRIYSG
-554 TIQVGQKIKV
+554 TVRVGQKLKV
-564 LGPKYDPAKPD
+564 LGPKYDPANPTQHCS
-575 EHVDETTVE
+575 EVTVDS
-584 NLYMIMGR
+584 LFMIMGR
-592 EMIQLEQV
+592 DLIGLDQV
-600 PAGNVFAIGGLEGH
+600 PAGNVFGIGGLEGH

-637 EAAPIVR
+637 ETAPIVR

-650 NPSQMAQL
+650 DPSQMAQL
-658 VKGLQ
+658 VRGLQ
-663 LLNQADPSVHV
+663 LLNQADPSVQV

-695 MADLRDRFARIEI
+695 MADLRERFARIEI

-722 DAPAQVYQTSS
+722 DAPAQIVTSS
-733 AVAITEASRGGEP
+733 AMAVNEAQGRDQG
-746 EKLIAKVDNAPRG
+746 EKLIAKSETGARG
-759 TIMATTQNRH
+759 TIVATTPNRH
-769 VRFTVRAVPIPNEIT
+769 VRFVVRTVPIPEDLKK
-784 QYLAGH
+784 YLLDHA
-790 TEQIQSYVESAK
+790 EQIQSYVEDNGGSSNTKNNSGAAVLMGEVETGEKAK
-802 GDGRQEDRVVV
+802 AQKK
-813 ISLGEDEKEELSA
+813 LLDEL
-826 EGKEDEAEGKR
+826 
-837 REEQVKRATKIQK
+837 T
-850 DLEPLFAEAGDEWKG
+850 PLFAQAGEDWKG
-865 KEKDILAF
+865 REKDILAF
-873 GPRRVGPNLLINS
+873 GPRRVGPNLLINQ
-886 LGVEFSRKAAART
+886 LGFDFSRNRGNNSSTTDA
-899 NASKAT
+899 
-905 KGDDDDEAAF
+905 DESSSN
-915 GSGIAGFTIQD
+915 GGITVQD
-926 LAEFIQTG
+926 MAESIQTG
-934 FQIATNAGPLCG
+934 FQIATNGGPLCS
-946 EPMHGMAFF
+946 EPMLGMAFF
-955 LQDVEILSDAESNV
+955 LQEIEILESSQEV
-969 EGASAGDDR
+969 GGEGR
-978 SKMAVTSGQLITS
+978 SKMAVSSGQVITS

-997 LGLLEWSP
+997 LGFLEWSP

-1067 RKKTSGAA
+1067 RKRTSGAA
-1075 SPQLIFSHFELLD
+1075 SPQLIFSHFEVLD
-1088 LDPFWVPSTQEELED
+1088 MDPFWVPNTVEELED

-1109 RENVAKKYMDTVRKR
+1109 RENVAKKYMDVVRKR

>member
-1 MPSIPTSDLIRLQA
+1 MPSIPEAELIRLQA
-15 NQKHVRNIC
+15 NQAHVRNIC

-45 IISSKLAGKVRYL
+45 IISSKLAGKVRFL
-58 DSREDEQERGITME
+58 DSRADEQERGITME

-80 KIMRRNALNNPNV
+80 KIRRRVAAASIAAAAAKATDAAENAAEKTVPS
-93 DATAAGTVA
+93 GTVM
-102 DQSNTPIASTPAES
+102 DQSNDTASSGAGTPTDANTTSATNSGTSTPAES
-116 PAATLPKSEEYLINL
+116 VAEEYLINL

-171 LRQAWRDS
+171 LRQAWKES
-179 VKPVLVINKIDRLIT
+179 VRPVLVINKIDRLIT

-223 EEVLE
+223 ENVLE
-228 EDYRKKTE
+228 EDYRKK
-236 RSKAES
+236 AE
-242 QKQQQEQDV
+242 KKKDQE
-251 GKDKD
+251 GKKEEGTTGLEDTF
-256 SENMYS
+256 S
-262 DWHIETQDDSNIYFH
+262 DWHVETQDDSHIYFH

-311 QVLRKCL
+311 GVLRKCL

-339 RPLKPLAVHLVLDNV
+339 RALKPLAIHLVLDNV
-354 WKVYDVVMIQP
+354 WKVYDVVVVNP
-365 DRDMMEKVIKSL
+365 DKDMTEKVVKSL

-390 TRFLLTTIFSQWL
+390 TRAVLTTIFSQWL

-419 PPAAQKVRMPKML
+419 PAAAQKIRMPKML
-432 HPQEK
+432 HPFETT
-437 EPKEPT
+437 PPEPT
-443 EDWEKGMVNC
+443 EDWEKGMINC
-453 DPSSGV
+453 DSSSGV

-464 KMVSVPMDELPQF
+464 KMVSVPLDVLPKN
-477 KRKTLTAEEMRARGR
+477 KRKTLSAEEMRQRGR
-492 VTREQLAAR
+492 VQREQLV
-501 SAAAAAAAEAGG
+501 AAAKSAELG
-513 EALDVEEMLEER
+513 EVGVHLDVDEVVANRLQKEAEER
-525 NRQMEKE
+525 
-532 KAAAEEL
+532 AAAEEL
-539 EGREVLVGFARIYSG
+539 EGKEALIGFSRIYSG
-554 TIQVGQKIKV
+554 TVRVGQKLKV
-564 LGPKYDPAKPD
+564 LGPKYDPANPTQHCS
-575 EHVDETTVE
+575 EVTVDS
-584 NLYMIMGR
+584 LFMIMGR
-592 EMIQLEQV
+592 DLIGLDSV
-600 PAGNVFAIGGLEGH
+600 PAGNVFGIGGLEGH

-637 EAAPIVR
+637 ETAPIVR

-650 NPSQMAQL
+650 DPSQMAQL
-658 VKGLQ
+658 VRGLQ
-663 LLNQADPSVHV
+663 LLNQADPSVQV

-695 MADLRDRFARIEI
+695 MADLRERFARIEI

-722 DAPAQVYQTSS
+722 DAPAQIVTSS
-733 AVAITEASRGGEP
+733 AMAVNEAQGRDQG
-746 EKLIAKVDNAPRG
+746 EKLIAKSETGARG
-759 TIMATTQNRH
+759 TIVATTPNRH
-769 VRFTVRAVPIPNEIT
+769 VRFVVRTVPIPEELKK
-784 QYLAGH
+784 YLLDHA
-790 TEQIQSYVESAK
+790 EQIQAYVEDNGGNAANSGKGTSGVAVLTEQVEAGEKAK
-802 GDGRQEDRVVV
+802 AQKK
-813 ISLGEDEKEELSA
+813 LLEEL
-826 EGKEDEAEGKR
+826 
-837 REEQVKRATKIQK
+837 T
-850 DLEPLFAEAGDEWKG
+850 PLFAKAGEEWKG
-865 KEKDILAF
+865 REKDILAF
-873 GPRRVGPNLLINS
+873 GPRRVGPNLLINH
-886 LGVEFSRKAAART
+886 LGYDFSRNSNRSGADEGAATTGA
-899 NASKAT
+899 
-905 KGDDDDEAAF
+905 D
-915 GSGIAGFTIQD
+915 GITVQD
-926 LAEFIQTG
+926 MAESIQTG
-934 FQIATNAGPLCG
+934 FQIATNGGPLCG
-946 EPMHGMAFF
+946 EPMLGMAFF
-955 LQDVEILSDAESNV
+955 LQEIEILENSQEAGI
-969 EGASAGDDR
+969 EGGR
-978 SKMAVTSGQLITS
+978 SKMAVSSGQVITS

-997 LGLLEWSP
+997 LGFLEWSP

-1015 IQTTAEVL
+1015 IQTT
-1023 GKVYAV
+1023 V

-1067 RKKTSGAA
+1067 RKRTSGAA
-1075 SPQLIFSHFELLD
+1075 SPQLIFSHFEVLD
-1088 LDPFWVPSTQEELED
+1088 MDPFWVPNTVEELED

-1109 RENVAKKYMDTVRKR
+1109 RENVAKRYMDVVRKR

>member
-1 MPSIPTSDLIRLQA
+1 MPSIPEAELIRLQA
-15 NQKHVRNIC
+15 NQAHVRNIC

-45 IISSKLAGKVRYL
+45 IISSKLAGKVRFL
-58 DSREDEQERGITME
+58 DSRADEQERGITME

-80 KIMRRNALNNPNV
+80 KIRRRVAAASIAAAANKAAAAS
-93 DATAAGTVA
+93 ATAVPSGNVT
-102 DQSNTPIASTPAES
+102 DQSNDTTTTTTTTTAAKEEDSAANSGTSTPAES
-116 PAATLPKSEEYLINL
+116 VAEEYLINL

-171 LRQAWRDS
+171 LRQAWKES
-179 VKPVLVINKIDRLIT
+179 VRPVLVINKIDRLIT

-223 EEVLE
+223 ENVLE
-228 EDYRKKTE
+228 EDYRKK
-236 RSKAES
+236 AE
-242 QKQQQEQDV
+242 KKKDQE
-251 GKDKD
+251 GKESTTGLED
-256 SENMYS
+256 MFS
-262 DWHIETQDDSNIYFH
+262 DWHVETQDDSHIYFH

-311 QVLRKCL
+311 GVLRKCL

-339 RPLKPLAVHLVLDNV
+339 RALKPLAIHLVLDNV
-354 WKVYDVVMIQP
+354 WKVYDVVVCNP
-365 DRDMMEKVIKSL
+365 DKEMTEKVVKSL

-390 TRFLLTTIFSQWL
+390 TRAVLTTIFSQWL

-419 PPAAQKVRMPKML
+419 PAAAQKIRMPKML
-432 HPQEK
+432 HPFETT
-437 EPKEPT
+437 PPEPT
-443 EDWEKGMVNC
+443 EDWEKGMIDC
-453 DPSSGV
+453 DPTSGV

-464 KMVSVPMDELPQF
+464 KMVSVPLDVLPKN
-477 KRKTLTAEEMRARGR
+477 KRKTLSAEEMRQRGR
-492 VTREQLAAR
+492 AQREQMV
-501 SAAAAAAAEAGG
+501 AAAKSAELG
-513 EALDVEEMLEER
+513 EVGVHLDVDEVVA
-525 NRQMEKE
+525 NRLQKEAEE
-532 KAAAEEL
+532 KAAADEL
-539 EGREVLVGFARIYSG
+539 EGKEALIGFSRIYSG
-554 TIQVGQKIKV
+554 TVRVGQKLKV
-564 LGPKYDPAKPD
+564 LGPKYDPANPTQHCS
-575 EHVDETTVE
+575 EVTVDS
-584 NLYMIMGR
+584 LFMIMGR
-592 EMIQLEQV
+592 DLIGLDQV
-600 PAGNVFAIGGLEGH
+600 PAGNVFGIGGLEGH

-637 EAAPIVR
+637 ETAPIVR

-650 NPSQMAQL
+650 DPSQMAQL
-658 VKGLQ
+658 VRGLQ
-663 LLNQADPSVHV
+663 LLNQADPSVQV

-695 MADLRDRFARIEI
+695 MADLRERFARIEI

-722 DAPAQVYQTSS
+722 DAPAQIVTSS
-733 AVAITEASRGGEP
+733 AMAVNEAQGRDQG
-746 EKLIAKVDNAPRG
+746 EKLIAKSETGARG
-759 TIMATTQNRH
+759 TIVATTPNRH
-769 VRFTVRAVPIPNEIT
+769 VRFVVRTVPIPEDLKK
-784 QYLAGH
+784 YLLDHA
-790 TEQIQSYVESAK
+790 EQIQSYVEDNGGSSNTKNNSGAAVLMGEVETGEKAK
-802 GDGRQEDRVVV
+802 AQKK
-813 ISLGEDEKEELSA
+813 LLDEL
-826 EGKEDEAEGKR
+826 
-837 REEQVKRATKIQK
+837 T
-850 DLEPLFAEAGDEWKG
+850 PLFAQAGEDWKG
-865 KEKDILAF
+865 REKDILAF
-873 GPRRVGPNLLINS
+873 GPRRVGPNLLINQ
-886 LGVEFSRKAAART
+886 LGFDFSRNRGNNSNTTDAEESSS
-899 NASKAT
+899 N
-905 KGDDDDEAAF
+905 G
-915 GSGIAGFTIQD
+915 GITVQD
-926 LAEFIQTG
+926 MAESIQTG
-934 FQIATNAGPLCG
+934 FQIATNGGPLCS
-946 EPMHGMAFF
+946 EPMLGMAFF
-955 LQDVEILSDAESNV
+955 LQEIEILESSQEV
-969 EGASAGDDR
+969 GGEGR
-978 SKMAVTSGQLITS
+978 SKMAVSSGQVITS

-997 LGLLEWSP
+997 LGFLEWSP

-1067 RKKTSGAA
+1067 RKRTSGAA
-1075 SPQLIFSHFELLD
+1075 SPQLIFSHFEVLD
-1088 LDPFWVPSTQEELED
+1088 MDPFWVPNTVEELED

-1109 RENVAKKYMDTVRKR
+1109 RENVAKKYMDVVRKR

>member
-1 MPSIPTSDLIRLQA
+1 M
-15 NQKHVRNIC
+15 
-24 ILAHVDHGKTTLSDS
+24 ILLHAY
-39 LLASNG
+39 LLVKA
-45 IISSKLAGKVRYL
+45 
-58 DSREDEQERGITME
+58 
-72 SSAISLYF
+72 
-80 KIMRRNALNNPNV
+80 
-93 DATAAGTVA
+93 VA
-102 DQSNTPIASTPAES
+102 
-116 PAATLPKSEEYLINL
+116 EEYLVNL

-171 LRQAWRDS
+171 LRQAWRES
-179 VKPVLVINKIDRLIT
+179 VRPVLVINKIDRLIT
-194 ELQFTPLEAYIHL
+194 ELQFTPMEAYIHL

-223 EEVLE
+223 ENVLE
-228 EDYRKKTE
+228 EDYRKK
-236 RSKAES
+236 AE
-242 QKQQQEQDV
+242 KKKEQE
-251 GKDKD
+251 GKDSTTTGLED
-256 SENMYS
+256 MFS
-262 DWHIETQDDSNIYFH
+262 DWHVETQDDSHIYFH

-311 QVLRKCL
+311 GVLRKCL

-339 RPLKPLAVHLVLDNV
+339 RALKPLAIHLVLDNV
-354 WKVYDVVMIQP
+354 WKVYDVVVVNP
-365 DRDMMEKVIKSL
+365 DREMTEKVVKSL

-390 TRFLLTTIFSQWL
+390 TRAILTTIFSQWL

-419 PPAAQKVRMPKML
+419 PPAAQKIRMPKML
-432 HPQEK
+432 HPFETN
-437 EPKEPT
+437 PPVAT
-443 EDWEKGMVNC
+443 EDWEKGMINC
-453 DPSSGV
+453 DTSSGV

-464 KMVSVPMDELPQF
+464 KMVSVPLDVLPKN
-477 KRKTLTAEEMRARGR
+477 KRKVLTAEEMRQRGR
-492 VTREQLAAR
+492 ITREQLIA
-501 SAAAAAAAEAGG
+501 SAKAAEIG
-513 EALDVEEMLEER
+513 ETGVHLDVDEVIE
-525 NRQMEKE
+525 NRARMEAEE

-539 EGREVLVGFARIYSG
+539 EGKEALIGFSRIYSG
-554 TIQVGQKIKV
+554 TVRVGQKLKV
-564 LGPKYDPAKPD
+564 LGPKYDPAQPTLHCS
-575 EHVDETTVE
+575 EVTVDS
-584 NLYMIMGR
+584 LFMIMGR
-592 EMIQLEQV
+592 DLIGLDQV
-600 PAGNVFAIGGLEGH
+600 PAGNVFGIGGLEGH

-637 EAAPIVR
+637 ETAPIVR

-658 VKGLQ
+658 VRGLQ
-663 LLNQADPSVHV
+663 LLNQADPSVQV

-695 MADLRDRFARIEI
+695 MADLRERFARIEI

-722 DAPAQVYQTSS
+722 DAPAQIVTSS
-733 AVAITEASRGGEP
+733 AMSANEAAQAREQQA
-746 EKLIAKVDNAPRG
+746 EKLITKSETGARG
-759 TIMATTQNRH
+759 TINATTQNRH
-769 VRFTVRAVPIPNEIT
+769 VRLVVRTVPIPEELKK
-784 QYLAGH
+784 YLIEHA
-790 TEQIQSYVESAK
+790 EQIQTYVEST
-802 GDGRQEDRVVV
+802 
-813 ISLGEDEKEELSA
+813 LGKDMTA
-826 EGKEDEAEGKR
+826 F
-837 REEQVKRATKIQK
+837 EEQEKIKTKVTQDLAT
-850 DLEPLFAEAGDEWKG
+850 LFAKAGEEWKG
-865 KEKDILAF
+865 KDKDILAF
-873 GPRRVGPNLLINS
+873 GPRRIGPNLLINN
-886 LGVEFSRKAAART
+886 LGVDFQRRNSSEDS
-899 NASKAT
+899 SL
-905 KGDDDDEAAF
+905 
-915 GSGIAGFTIQD
+915 TIQD
-926 LAEFIQTG
+926 LAESVQTG
-934 FQIATNAGPLCG
+934 FQIATNSGPLCG
-946 EPMHGMAFF
+946 EPMQGMAFF
-955 LQDVEILSDAESNV
+955 VQEVEILEDAQNSSESS
-969 EGASAGDDR
+969 EGR
-978 SKMAVTSGQLITS
+978 SKMAVSSGQLITT

-997 LGLLEWSP
+997 LGFLEWSP

-1015 IQTTAEVL
+1015 IQTTADVL

-1088 LDPFWVPSTQEELED
+1088 IDPFWVPNTVEELED

-1109 RENVAKKYMDTVRKR
+1109 RENIAKKYMDVVRKR

>member
-1 MPSIPTSDLIRLQA
+1 MPSIPEAELIRLQA
-15 NQKHVRNIC
+15 NQAHVRNIC

-45 IISSKLAGKVRYL
+45 IISSKLAGKVRFL
-58 DSREDEQERGITME
+58 DSRADEQERGITME

-80 KIMRRNALNNPNV
+80 KIRRRAAAASIAAAANKANAAAAAAV
-93 DATAAGTVA
+93 AAGGVVT
-102 DQSNTPIASTPAES
+102 DQSNDTTTTAITSTTASSTEDSAANSGASTPAES
-116 PAATLPKSEEYLINL
+116 VAEEYLINL

-171 LRQAWRDS
+171 LRQAWKES
-179 VKPVLVINKIDRLIT
+179 VRPVLVINKIDRLIT

-223 EEVLE
+223 ENVLE
-228 EDYRKKTE
+228 EDYRKKAEKKKEQGTTE
-236 RSKAES
+236 STTGLE
-242 QKQQQEQDV
+242 DTF
-251 GKDKD
+251 
-256 SENMYS
+256 S
-262 DWHIETQDDSNIYFH
+262 DWHVETQDDSHIYFH

-311 QVLRKCL
+311 GVLRKCL

-339 RPLKPLAVHLVLDNV
+339 RALKPLAIHLVLDNV
-354 WKVYDVVMIQP
+354 WKVYDIVVVNP
-365 DRDMMEKVIKSL
+365 DKEMTEKVVKSL

-385 MRSKD
+385 LRSKD
-390 TRFLLTTIFSQWL
+390 TRAVLTTIFSQWL

-419 PPAAQKVRMPKML
+419 PAAAQKIRMPKML
-432 HPQEK
+432 HPFETTA
-437 EPKEPT
+437 PEPT
-443 EDWEKGMVNC
+443 EDWEKGMIAC

-464 KMVSVPMDELPQF
+464 KMVSVPLDVLPKN
-477 KRKTLTAEEMRARGR
+477 KRKTLSAEEMRERGR
-492 VTREQLAAR
+492 AQREHLV
-501 SAAAAAAAEAGG
+501 AAAKSAEMG
-513 EALDVEEMLEER
+513 EVGVHLDVDEVLA
-525 NRQMEKE
+525 NRELKE
-532 KAAAEEL
+532 AEDKAAAEEL
-539 EGREVLVGFARIYSG
+539 EGKEALIGFSRIYSG
-554 TIQVGQKIKV
+554 TVRVGQKLKV
-564 LGPKYDPAKPD
+564 LGPKYDPAYPTQHCS
-575 EHVDETTVE
+575 EVTVDS
-584 NLYMIMGR
+584 LFMIMGR
-592 EMIQLEQV
+592 DLIGLDQV
-600 PAGNVFAIGGLEGH
+600 PAGNVFGIGGLEGH

-637 EAAPIVR
+637 ETAPIVR

-650 NPSQMAQL
+650 DPSQMAQL
-658 VKGLQ
+658 VRGLQ
-663 LLNQADPSVHV
+663 LLNQADPSVQV

-695 MADLRDRFARIEI
+695 MADLRERFARIEI

-713 IVPFRETAV
+713 IVPFRETAI
-722 DAPAQVYQTSS
+722 DAPAQIVTSS
-733 AVAITEASRGGEP
+733 AMAVNEAQGRDQVA
-746 EKLIAKVDNAPRG
+746 KLISKSETGARG
-759 TIMATTQNRH
+759 TIVATTPNRH
-769 VRFTVRAVPIPNEIT
+769 VRFVVRTVPIPEDIKK
-784 QYLAGH
+784 YLSDNA
-790 TEQIQSYVESAK
+790 EQIQAYVEDNGGIAK
-802 GDGRQEDRVVV
+802 NNSGVAV
-813 ISLGEDEKEELSA
+813 LTGEVETGEKAKAQKKLLEEL
-826 EGKEDEAEGKR
+826 
-837 REEQVKRATKIQK
+837 T
-850 DLEPLFAEAGDEWKG
+850 PLFAKAGEEWKG
-865 KEKDILAF
+865 REKDILAF
-873 GPRRVGPNLLINS
+873 GPRRVGPNLLINQ
-886 LGVEFSRKAAART
+886 LGFDFSRNRNSNNT
-899 NASKAT
+899 DT
-905 KGDDDDEAAF
+905 VEEGH
-915 GSGIAGFTIQD
+915 GGITVQD
-926 LAEFIQTG
+926 MAESILTG
-934 FQIATNAGPLCG
+934 FQIATNGGPLCG
-946 EPMHGMAFF
+946 EPMLGMAFF
-955 LQDVEILSDAESNV
+955 LQEIEILDNSQEAGGSGG
-969 EGASAGDDR
+969 EGR
-978 SKMAVTSGQLITS
+978 SKMAVSSGQVITS

-997 LGLLEWSP
+997 LGFLEWSP

-1067 RKKTSGAA
+1067 RKRTSGAA
-1075 SPQLIFSHFELLD
+1075 SPQLIFSHFEVLD
-1088 LDPFWVPSTQEELED
+1088 MDPFWVPNTVEELED

-1109 RENVAKKYMDTVRKR
+1109 RDNVAKKYMDVVRKR

>member
-1 MPSIPTSDLIRLQA
+1 MPSIPETDLIRLQA
-15 NQKHVRNIC
+15 NQAHVRNIC

-58 DSREDEQERGITME
+58 DSRHDEQERGITME

-80 KIMRRNALNNPNV
+80 KIMRRAAAAA
-93 DATAAGTVA
+93 ATAAASTPTVT
-102 DQSNTPIASTPAES
+102 DQSNDSTSTPSDSPTAPSAE
-116 PAATLPKSEEYLINL
+116 PKATVVSEEYLINL

-171 LRQAWRDS
+171 LRQAWKES
-179 VKPVLVINKIDRLIT
+179 VRPVLVINKIDRLIT

-223 EEVLE
+223 ENVLE
-228 EDYRKKTE
+228 EDYRKK
-236 RSKAES
+236 AE
-242 QKQQQEQDV
+242 KKKEQEV
-251 GKDKD
+251 GEPSTTGLEDTF
-256 SENMYS
+256 S
-262 DWHIETQDDSNIYFH
+262 DWHVETQDDSHIYFH

-311 QVLRKCL
+311 GVLRKCL

-339 RPLKPLAVHLVLDNV
+339 RALKPLAVHLVLDNV
-354 WKVYDVVMIQP
+354 WKVYDVVVVQP
-365 DRDMMEKVIKSL
+365 DREMTEKVVKSL

-390 TRFLLTTIFSQWL
+390 TRAVLTTIFSQWL

-419 PPAAQKVRMPKML
+419 PPAAQIIRMPKML
-432 HPQEK
+432 HPFETT
-437 EPKEPT
+437 PPEPT
-443 EDWEKGMVNC
+443 EDWERGMINC
-453 DPSSGV
+453 DASSGV

-464 KMVSVPMDELPQF
+464 KMVSVPLDVLPKN
-477 KRKTLTAEEMRARGR
+477 KRKTLSAEEMRQRGR
-492 VTREQLAAR
+492 ITREQLIA
-501 SAAAAAAAEAGG
+501 SAKSAEIGEVGVHLDVDEVIANRAQAEA
-513 EALDVEEMLEER
+513 E
-525 NRQMEKE
+525 E

-539 EGREVLVGFARIYSG
+539 EGKEVLIGFSRIYSG
-554 TIQVGQKIKV
+554 TVRVGQKLKV
-564 LGPKYDPAKPD
+564 LGPKYDPAQPTLHCS
-575 EHVDETTVE
+575 EVTVDS
-584 NLYMIMGR
+584 LFMIMGR
-592 EMIQLEQV
+592 DLIGLDQV
-600 PAGNVFAIGGLEGH
+600 PAGNVFGIGGLEGH

-650 NPSQMAQL
+650 DPSQMAQL

-663 LLNQADPSVHV
+663 LLNQADPSVQV

-695 MADLRDRFARIEI
+695 MADLRERFARIEI

-722 DAPAQVYQTSS
+722 DAPAQIVTSS
-733 AVAITEASRGGEP
+733 AIAVNEREAGM
-746 EKLIAKVDNAPRG
+746 KLIAKSEGGSRG
-759 TIMATTQNRH
+759 TIVATTPNKH
-769 VRFTVRAVPIPNEIT
+769 VRFVVRTVPIPEELKKFLTDHAEQI
-784 QYLAGH
+784 QAYVESVHLGGGAQHSGKLVPAGH
-790 TEQIQSYVESAK
+790 TPEDQAK
-802 GDGRQEDRVVV
+802 KLEKL
-813 ISLGEDEKEELSA
+813 ISE
-826 EGKEDEAEGKR
+826 
-837 REEQVKRATKIQK
+837 
-850 DLEPLFAEAGDEWKG
+850 LEPLFAKAGEIWKG
-865 KEKDILAF
+865 KEKEILAF
-873 GPRRVGPNLLINS
+873 GPRRVGPNLLINN
-886 LGVEFSRKAAART
+886 LGIEFSRNRGGSSANNT
-899 NASKAT
+899 ENV
-905 KGDDDDEAAF
+905 EAKEN
-915 GSGIAGFTIQD
+915 TINVQD
-926 LAEFIQTG
+926 MAESIHTG
-934 FQIATNAGPLCG
+934 FQIATNGGPLCG
-946 EPMHGMAFF
+946 EPMLGMAFF
-955 LQDVEILSDAESNV
+955 LQEIEIL
-969 EGASAGDDR
+969 EGENEAGVSSTTSGEGR
-978 SKMAVTSGQLITS
+978 SKMAVSSGQVITT

-997 LGLLEWSP
+997 LGFLEWSP

-1067 RKKTSGAA
+1067 RKRTSGAA
-1075 SPQLIFSHFELLD
+1075 SPQLIFSHFEVLD
-1088 LDPFWVPSTQEELED
+1088 MDPFWVPNTIEELED

-1109 RENVAKKYMDTVRKR
+1109 RENVAKKYMDVVRKR